1 MRTKIGTRL
10 LSLFLTAICVIGLIP
25 TSAFAASS
33 ENMPSEITLKKS
45 DYFLDTDGSKTYNS
59 PSFDKPLYLHIIN
72 MNVGGKTKVGFCAE
86 HGKQLGNTLIGKKW
100 GNPEPVTNSF
110 IKMMIGYYYCMTDAK
125 YMTDAYKAK
134 FGSQLWTDQ
143 NMIRYHNAWIQALCW
158 RALGQGAAIPS
169 DAEGQR
175 VAIAKELMYIAN
187 AKNGTSYSD
196 IYTDKYGT
204 TTFYEKGCKVIDNPD
219 CWPDVDVTLYHYI
232 GGNATSPD
240 GKKHYTND
248 NTQAI
253 MVATP
258 RGEPTIDDYQIVVK
272 KVDSSNPTKGL
283 PGATFSLTM
292 VGSDDPS
299 FPMTGVT
306 GQDGTYTFKPLKAGT
321 YQVTETEAPEG
332 YQIDNPGPYTVTL
345 PMNGQKTVTVTA
357 TDTPITTSSG
367 SIRKVDKDIPTM
379 GLAGATIRITGID
392 NNFKYEGQTVAGGA
406 LTDVPWDT
414 MPVGSYIAEEIGAPE
429 GYILPSPHEK
439 KEFYWDKKSD
449 VTLVFE
455 NDSKV
460 KVQLLKKDESN
471 NPLPGCLFT
480 VIKNGQTLFSAVTD
494 AAGTITV
501 PNVTEG
507 TYWFVEKDAPE
518 GYVVNSEPV
527 TAYVSAADIQG
538 NKTVTVEATNH
549 RKPGLEIVKI
559 DSVTKEP
566 VANCTF
572 DIRSIDG
579 TYHETLTTD
588 GAGRIFLENMTPG
601 SYEVKETAVP
611 KGYNLNP
618 EKQTVELTAGGT
630 FTLTFENVPKTDFTL
645 FKHDSNNHPIAGV
658 TFEISK
664 KGGQS
669 LGHFTT
675 DGQGKL
681 TVPNLE
687 PGIYVAVETDCP
699 DDYILDKTPH
709 EFQVNAGKT
718 EVGIDV
724 VNLKK
729 PEITVKKVDSIV
741 GGGVEGAKFEIFY
754 AGTGGTGS
762 PAGTYESLGTK
773 YTDANGIIHLDHLK
787 EGWYRFT
794 EVEAPEGYQLDEPST
809 QEIYLKGDDNAELTF
824 KDTPLSAIIVMKKDG
839 VNGKALPGA
848 TFQLRY
854 LDGTSGTG
862 GTVIGEKV
870 TDQNGV
876 CSWTGLKAGTYIVEE
891 VKPAPGYNIVEG
903 PKTVYISGKA
913 QDVITVSFDNSP
925 DGTLLIKK
933 VDAKN
938 PTKVLAGAKFRVQYT
953 NGTLL
958 GNDNGIFTTD
968 ENGQITIAG
977 LEPEKTII
985 VTEVEAPA
993 GYIIDGQAQ
1002 TIDIKSGKVVSITF
1016 KNAPKGELVIEKTDA
1031 ATGKLLPGAEF
1042 IIRKSDGTEVGAD
1055 GNIHNNLTIESGT
1068 LSSDSHFVTGG
1079 DGRIIIKG
1087 LTPGNYTITEVKAPD
1102 GYLIGKNASRTI
1114 QITAGDTQT
1123 ITFANPSTCSLL
1135 IKKVCS
1141 INTDKML
1148 EGAVFDVRYADG
1160 SVVGDSNGVYET
1172 GADGTILITGLEAN
1186 KAIIVTE
1193 TKAPNG
1199 FAIDTKPQTVTT
1211 IAGKVVQLTFANA
1224 PYGKLVIEKR
1234 DAETNNLLPGAEF
1247 RVTTAAGCEV
1257 GQNGVI
1263 GDTTLTSNGIFRTDA
1278 DGKITISNLRPGNY
1292 IITEI
1297 KAPDGYLI
1305 DDPTRNVTVTAGDT
1319 QTIVFKNHSTCSLLI
1334 KKVCTENPDKM
1345 LEGAVFDVRYAD
1357 GTVVGDSN
1365 GVFTTGADGTILITG
1380 LEANKAIVVTETKA
1394 PDGFAIDTTPQTIT
1408 TQAGK
1413 VVQLTFANAPYGK
1426 IIIEKRD
1433 SKTNELLPGAEF
1445 RVTTAAGCEVGQNG
1459 VIGDTNLTSN
1469 GIFTTGADGKIT
1481 ITNVRPGSYVI
1492 TEIKAPDG
1500 YLIDDPTRTITVTSG
1515 DTQTIV
1521 FKDTKP
1527 GGLIIEKRDS
1537 VTKEPLAGATF
1548 KVTTSDGRF
1557 VAQDGGA
1564 TSTNGLYTTDAN
1576 GQIHIVDLDP
1586 DTYVVT
1592 EVTAPDGYLM
1602 DAPSQTVKIEKNDTQ
1617 TLTFY
1622 DTPLGGLTIVKVD
1635 SESGKRLEGAKIEVA
1650 KLNGEIVGTY
1660 VTDKLGVIQLPD
1672 LDDGWYQLTEI
1683 KAPKGYLLDSTPQK
1697 VEVKKGETKTFEFE
1711 NTASAS
1717 MLIHKIDSVT
1727 KKGIQGV
1734 KFVVYD
1740 SSMTPI
1746 GEYESDDQGYV
1757 HLNKT
1762 LEDGKYYVREIVA
1775 AEGYI
1780 LDNKV
1785 KSFTV
1790 LAGDTAMIE
1799 WENTSELGQIQ
1810 VIKTSE
1816 GYSSVNGLPAGTP
1829 LSGAIFAVYDK
1840 QNNVVDKFQTNEN
1853 GIGSSKKLPLGIYTV
1868 KEVQAPANYGLNPTV
1883 FTADIEFA
1891 GQVVKL
1897 NVTDPVITA
1906 GVSIKKTGYAQ
1917 TMNNNVMR
1925 WTVSGVRNDSTTSL
1939 QSFYWR
1945 DTLPTD
1951 AVRLTRLVT
1960 GTYSTTQT
1968 YKVTFTTN
1976 LNSQWRTAYD
1986 NLSTAKNY
1994 TLDMSSAA
2002 LGLASNE
2009 YVTQFMLSFGI
2020 VPAGFHQLTNA
2031 TVDAQTL
2038 YALTNGYK
2046 FTNKADV
2053 GGLLGGNWVQS
2064 IARWTTSVYSHYV
2077 PAKPAAPKSP
2087 KLPRTGY

>member
-1 MRTKIGTRL
+1 MRQKIGTRL

-25 TSAFAASS
+25 TSAFAAPSGS
-33 ENMPSEITLKKS
+33 MPSEITLQKS

-59 PSFDKPLYLHIIN
+59 PSFGEPLYLHIIN
-72 MNVGGKTKVGFCAE
+72 MNVGGKTNVGFCAE

-125 YMTDAYKAK
+125 YQTDAYKEK
-134 FGSQLWTDQ
+134 WGGELWTDQ
-143 NMIRYHNAWIQALCW
+143 NLIRYHNAWIQALCW

-169 DAEGQR
+169 DAEGQK

-204 TTFYEKGCKVIDNPD
+204 TTFYQKGEKVLDNTD

-258 RGEPTIDDYQIVVK
+258 SIPTLGNYQITVK

-283 PGATFSLTM
+283 AGAEFSLEM
-292 VGSDDPS
+292 VGSDDPK

-306 GQDGTYTFKPLKAGT
+306 GQGGTLTFKDLKAGT
-321 YQVTETEAPEG
+321 YQVTETKAPED
-332 YQIDNPGPYTVTL
+332 YQIDNPGSYTVTL
-345 PMNGQKTVTVTA
+345 PTNGQNTVTVTA
-357 TDTPITTSSG
+357 TDTPITLASG
-367 SIRKVDKDIPTM
+367 SIRKVDKDRPTM

-392 NNFKYEGQTVAGGA
+392 NNFTYEGQTVEGGA

-414 MPVGSYIAEEIGAPE
+414 MPVGSYVAEEIGAPE

-439 KEFYWDKKSD
+439 KEFYWDKKNE
-449 VTLVFE
+449 VKLVFE

-480 VIKNGQTLFSAVTD
+480 VIKNGQTIFSAVTD

-501 PNVTEG
+501 PNVKEG

-579 TYHETLTTD
+579 TYHEALTTD

-709 EFQVNAGKT
+709 EFQVNAGVT
-718 EVGIDV
+718 NVGIDV

-794 EVEAPEGYQLDEPST
+794 EVEAPAGYQLDEPST

-854 LDGTSGTG
+854 LGGTSGTG
-862 GTVIGEKV
+862 GTAIGEKV

-977 LEPEKTII
+977 LEPKKTII
-985 VTEVEAPA
+985 VTEIEAPA

-1055 GNIHNNLTIESGT
+1055 GNIHNDLTIESGT

-1123 ITFANPSTCSLL
+1123 ITFANP
-1135 IKKVCS
+1135 
-1141 INTDKML
+1141 
-1148 EGAVFDVRYADG
+1148 
-1160 SVVGDSNGVYET
+1160 
-1172 GADGTILITGLEAN
+1172 
-1186 KAIIVTE
+1186 
-1193 TKAPNG
+1193 
-1199 FAIDTKPQTVTT
+1199 
-1211 IAGKVVQLTFANA
+1211 
-1224 PYGKLVIEKR
+1224 
-1234 DAETNNLLPGAEF
+1234 
-1247 RVTTAAGCEV
+1247 
-1257 GQNGVI
+1257 
-1263 GDTTLTSNGIFRTDA
+1263 
-1278 DGKITISNLRPGNY
+1278 
-1292 IITEI
+1292 
-1297 KAPDGYLI
+1297 
-1305 DDPTRNVTVTAGDT
+1305 
-1319 QTIVFKNHSTCSLLI
+1319 STCSLLI

-1481 ITNVRPGSYVI
+1481 ITNVRPGNYII

-1650 KLNGEIVGTY
+1650 KMNGEIVGTY

-1727 KKGIQGV
+1727 RKGIQGV

>member
-25 TSAFAASS
+25 TSAFAAPSGS
-33 ENMPSEITLKKS
+33 MPSEITLQKS

-59 PSFDKPLYLHIIN
+59 PSFGEPLYLHIIN
-72 MNVGGKTKVGFCAE
+72 MNVGGETKIGFCAE

-125 YMTDAYKAK
+125 YQTDAYKEK
-134 FGSQLWTDQ
+134 WGGELWTDQ
-143 NMIRYHNAWIQALCW
+143 NLIRYHNAWIQALCW

-169 DAEGQR
+169 DAEGQK

-204 TTFYEKGCKVIDNPD
+204 TTFYQKGEKVLDNTD
-219 CWPDVDVTLYHYI
+219 CWPDVDVTLYRYI

-248 NTQAI
+248 NTQAV

-258 RGEPTIDDYQIVVK
+258 KKEPTGDTYRIIVK

-283 PGATFSLTM
+283 AGATFSLEM
-292 VGSDDPS
+292 VGSDGPS
-299 FPMTGVT
+299 FPKTGVT
-306 GQDGTYTFKPLKAGT
+306 GQDGTYIFDRLEAGT
-321 YQVTETEAPEG
+321 YKVTETEAPEG
-332 YQIDNPGPYTVTL
+332 YQIDNPGPYAVTL
-345 PMNGQKTVTVTA
+345 PTNGQNTVTVTA
-357 TDTPITTSSG
+357 LDTPITLASG
-367 SIRKVDKDIPTM
+367 SIRKVDKDRPTM

-392 NNFKYEGQTVAGGA
+392 NNFTYEGQTVEGGA

-414 MPVGSYIAEEIGAPE
+414 MPVGSYVAEEIGAPE

-439 KEFYWDKKSD
+439 KEFYWDKKNE
-449 VTLVFE
+449 VKLVFE

-559 DSVTKEP
+559 DSVTKKP

-709 EFQVNAGKT
+709 EFQVNAGVT
-718 EVGIDV
+718 NVGIDV

-794 EVEAPEGYQLDEPST
+794 EVEAPAGYQLDEPST

-854 LDGTSGTG
+854 LGGTSGTG

-985 VTEVEAPA
+985 VTEIEAPA

-1055 GNIHNNLTIESGT
+1055 GNIHNDLTIESGT

-1087 LTPGNYTITEVKAPD
+1087 LTPGNYIITEVKAPD

-1123 ITFANPSTCSLL
+1123 ITFANP
-1135 IKKVCS
+1135 
-1141 INTDKML
+1141 
-1148 EGAVFDVRYADG
+1148 
-1160 SVVGDSNGVYET
+1160 
-1172 GADGTILITGLEAN
+1172 
-1186 KAIIVTE
+1186 
-1193 TKAPNG
+1193 
-1199 FAIDTKPQTVTT
+1199 
-1211 IAGKVVQLTFANA
+1211 
-1224 PYGKLVIEKR
+1224 
-1234 DAETNNLLPGAEF
+1234 
-1247 RVTTAAGCEV
+1247 
-1257 GQNGVI
+1257 
-1263 GDTTLTSNGIFRTDA
+1263 
-1278 DGKITISNLRPGNY
+1278 
-1292 IITEI
+1292 
-1297 KAPDGYLI
+1297 
-1305 DDPTRNVTVTAGDT
+1305 
-1319 QTIVFKNHSTCSLLI
+1319 STCSLLI

-1481 ITNVRPGSYVI
+1481 ITNVRPGNYII

-1650 KLNGEIVGTY
+1650 KMNGEIVGTY

-1727 KKGIQGV
+1727 RKGIQGV

-1853 GIGSSKKLPLGIYTV
+1853 GIASSKKLPLGIYTV

>member
-392 NNFKYEGQTVAGGA
+392 NNFTYEGQTVEGGA

-414 MPVGSYIAEEIGAPE
+414 MPVGSYVAEEIGAPE

-439 KEFYWDKKSD
+439 KEFYWDKKNE
-449 VTLVFE
+449 VKLVFE

-559 DSVTKEP
+559 NSVTKEP

-709 EFQVNAGKT
+709 EFQVNAGVT
-718 EVGIDV
+718 NVGIDV

-794 EVEAPEGYQLDEPST
+794 EVEAPAGYQLDEPST

-854 LDGTSGTG
+854 LGGTSGTG

-876 CSWTGLKAGTYIVEE
+876 CSWTSLKAGTYIVEE

-933 VDAKN
+933 VDAKH

-985 VTEVEAPA
+985 VTEIEAPA

-1055 GNIHNNLTIESGT
+1055 GNIHNDLTIESGT

-1123 ITFANPSTCSLL
+1123 ITFANP
-1135 IKKVCS
+1135 
-1141 INTDKML
+1141 
-1148 EGAVFDVRYADG
+1148 
-1160 SVVGDSNGVYET
+1160 
-1172 GADGTILITGLEAN
+1172 
-1186 KAIIVTE
+1186 
-1193 TKAPNG
+1193 
-1199 FAIDTKPQTVTT
+1199 
-1211 IAGKVVQLTFANA
+1211 
-1224 PYGKLVIEKR
+1224 
-1234 DAETNNLLPGAEF
+1234 
-1247 RVTTAAGCEV
+1247 
-1257 GQNGVI
+1257 
-1263 GDTTLTSNGIFRTDA
+1263 
-1278 DGKITISNLRPGNY
+1278 
-1292 IITEI
+1292 
-1297 KAPDGYLI
+1297 
-1305 DDPTRNVTVTAGDT
+1305 
-1319 QTIVFKNHSTCSLLI
+1319 STCSLLI

-1481 ITNVRPGSYVI
+1481 ITNVRPGNYVI

-1650 KLNGEIVGTY
+1650 KMNGEIVGTY

-1727 KKGIQGV
+1727 RKGIQGV

>member
-25 TSAFAASS
+25 TSAFAAPSGS
-33 ENMPSEITLKKS
+33 MPSEITLQKS

-59 PSFDKPLYLHIIN
+59 PSFGEPLYLHIIN
-72 MNVGGKTKVGFCAE
+72 MNVGGKTQVGFCAE

-125 YMTDAYKAK
+125 YQTDAYKEK
-134 FGSQLWTDQ
+134 WGGELWTDQ
-143 NMIRYHNAWIQALCW
+143 NLIRYHNAWIQALCW

-169 DAEGQR
+169 DAEGQK

-204 TTFYEKGCKVIDNPD
+204 TTFYQKGEKVLDNTD
-219 CWPDVDVTLYHYI
+219 CWPDVDVTLYRYI

-248 NTQAI
+248 NTQAV

-258 RGEPTIDDYQIVVK
+258 KKEPTGDTYRIIVK

-283 PGATFSLTM
+283 AGATFSLEM
-292 VGSDDPS
+292 VGSDGPS
-299 FPMTGVT
+299 FPKTGVT
-306 GQDGTYTFKPLKAGT
+306 GQDGTYIFDRLEAGT
-321 YQVTETEAPEG
+321 YKVTETEAPEG
-332 YQIDNPGPYTVTL
+332 YQIDNPGPYAVTL
-345 PMNGQKTVTVTA
+345 PTNGQNTVTVTA
-357 TDTPITTSSG
+357 LDTPITLASG
-367 SIRKVDKDIPTM
+367 SIRKVDKDRPTM

-392 NNFKYEGQTVAGGA
+392 NNFTYEGQTVEGGA

-414 MPVGSYIAEEIGAPE
+414 MPVGSYVAEEIGAPE

-439 KEFYWDKKSD
+439 KEFYWDKKNE
-449 VTLVFE
+449 VKLVFE

-579 TYHETLTTD
+579 TYHEALTTD

-709 EFQVNAGKT
+709 EFQVNAGVT
-718 EVGIDV
+718 NVGIDV

-741 GGGVEGAKFEIFY
+741 GGGVVGAKFEIFY

-794 EVEAPEGYQLDEPST
+794 EVEAPAGYQLDEPST

-854 LDGTSGTG
+854 LGGTSGTG
-862 GTVIGEKV
+862 GTAIGEKV

-933 VDAKN
+933 VDAKH

-985 VTEVEAPA
+985 VTEIEAPA

-1031 ATGKLLPGAEF
+1031 ATGKLLSGAEF

-1055 GNIHNNLTIESGT
+1055 GNIHNDLTIESGT

-1123 ITFANPSTCSLL
+1123 ITFANP
-1135 IKKVCS
+1135 
-1141 INTDKML
+1141 
-1148 EGAVFDVRYADG
+1148 
-1160 SVVGDSNGVYET
+1160 
-1172 GADGTILITGLEAN
+1172 
-1186 KAIIVTE
+1186 
-1193 TKAPNG
+1193 
-1199 FAIDTKPQTVTT
+1199 
-1211 IAGKVVQLTFANA
+1211 
-1224 PYGKLVIEKR
+1224 
-1234 DAETNNLLPGAEF
+1234 
-1247 RVTTAAGCEV
+1247 
-1257 GQNGVI
+1257 
-1263 GDTTLTSNGIFRTDA
+1263 
-1278 DGKITISNLRPGNY
+1278 
-1292 IITEI
+1292 
-1297 KAPDGYLI
+1297 
-1305 DDPTRNVTVTAGDT
+1305 
-1319 QTIVFKNHSTCSLLI
+1319 STCSLLI

-1481 ITNVRPGSYVI
+1481 ITNVRPGNYVI

-1650 KLNGEIVGTY
+1650 KMNGEIVGTY

-1727 KKGIQGV
+1727 RKGIQGV

-2064 IARWTTSVYSHYV
+2064 IARWTTSIYSHYV

-2087 KLPRTGY
+2087 TLPRTGY

>member
-25 TSAFAASS
+25 TSAFAAPSGS
-33 ENMPSEITLKKS
+33 MPSEITLQKS

-59 PSFDKPLYLHIIN
+59 PSFGEPLYLHIIN
-72 MNVGGKTKVGFCAE
+72 MNVGGKTNVGFCAE

-125 YMTDAYKAK
+125 YQTDAYKEK
-134 FGSQLWTDQ
+134 WGGELWTDQ
-143 NMIRYHNAWIQALCW
+143 NLIRYHNAWIQALCW

-169 DAEGQR
+169 DAEGQK

-204 TTFYEKGCKVIDNPD
+204 TTFYQKGEKVLDNTD

-232 GGNATSPD
+232 GGDATSPD

-258 RGEPTIDDYQIVVK
+258 KKSDIPSDKYQIVVK

-283 PGATFSLTM
+283 AGATFSLEM
-292 VGSDDPS
+292 VGSDDPK

-306 GQDGTYTFKPLKAGT
+306 GQDGTYTFKNLKAGT

-332 YQIDNPGPYTVTL
+332 YQIDNPGPYAVTL
-345 PMNGQKTVTVTA
+345 PTNGQKTVTVTA
-357 TDTPITTSSG
+357 LDTPITLASG
-367 SIRKVDKDIPTM
+367 SIRKVDKDRPTM

-392 NNFKYEGQTVAGGA
+392 NNFTYEGQTVEGGA

-414 MPVGSYIAEEIGAPE
+414 MPVGSYVAEEIGAPE

-439 KEFYWDKKSD
+439 KEFYWDKKNE
-449 VTLVFE
+449 VKLVFE

-559 DSVTKEP
+559 DSVTKKP

-709 EFQVNAGKT
+709 EFQVNAGVT
-718 EVGIDV
+718 NVGIDV

-794 EVEAPEGYQLDEPST
+794 EVEAPAGYQLDEPST

-854 LDGTSGTG
+854 LGGTSGTG

-933 VDAKN
+933 VDAKH

-977 LEPEKTII
+977 LEPKKTII
-985 VTEVEAPA
+985 VTEIEAPA

-1055 GNIHNNLTIESGT
+1055 GNIHNDLTIESGT

-1087 LTPGNYTITEVKAPD
+1087 LTPGHYTITEVKAPD

-1123 ITFANPSTCSLL
+1123 ITFANP
-1135 IKKVCS
+1135 
-1141 INTDKML
+1141 
-1148 EGAVFDVRYADG
+1148 
-1160 SVVGDSNGVYET
+1160 
-1172 GADGTILITGLEAN
+1172 
-1186 KAIIVTE
+1186 
-1193 TKAPNG
+1193 
-1199 FAIDTKPQTVTT
+1199 
-1211 IAGKVVQLTFANA
+1211 
-1224 PYGKLVIEKR
+1224 
-1234 DAETNNLLPGAEF
+1234 
-1247 RVTTAAGCEV
+1247 
-1257 GQNGVI
+1257 
-1263 GDTTLTSNGIFRTDA
+1263 
-1278 DGKITISNLRPGNY
+1278 
-1292 IITEI
+1292 
-1297 KAPDGYLI
+1297 
-1305 DDPTRNVTVTAGDT
+1305 
-1319 QTIVFKNHSTCSLLI
+1319 STCSLLI

-1650 KLNGEIVGTY
+1650 KMNGEIVGTY

-1727 KKGIQGV
+1727 RKGIQGV

-1740 SSMTPI
+1740 SSMSPI

-2077 PAKPAAPKSP
+2077 PAKPAAPK
-2087 KLPRTGY
+2087 LPRTGY

>member
-25 TSAFAASS
+25 TSAFAAPSGS
-33 ENMPSEITLKKS
+33 MPSEITLQKS

-59 PSFDKPLYLHIIN
+59 PSFGEPLYLHIIN
-72 MNVGGKTKVGFCAE
+72 MNVGGETKVGFCAE

-100 GNPEPVTNSF
+100 ANPEPVTNSF

-125 YMTDAYKAK
+125 YQTDAYKEKWGGA
-134 FGSQLWTDQ
+134 LWTDQ
-143 NMIRYHNAWIQALCW
+143 NLIRYHNAWIQALCW

-169 DAEGQR
+169 DAEGQK

-204 TTFYEKGCKVIDNPD
+204 TTFYQKGEKVLDNTD

-248 NTQAI
+248 NTQAV

-258 RGEPTIDDYQIVVK
+258 KPPTAEDYQIVVK

-283 PGATFSLTM
+283 AGAAFSLEM
-292 VGSDDPS
+292 VGSDDPM

-306 GQDGTYTFKPLKAGT
+306 GQDGTYTFKKLKAGT
-321 YQVTETEAPEG
+321 YQVTETKAPEG

-345 PMNGQKTVTVTA
+345 PTNGQKTVTVTA
-357 TDTPITTSSG
+357 LDTPITLASG
-367 SIRKVDKDIPTM
+367 SIRKVDKDRPTM

-392 NNFKYEGQTVAGGA
+392 NNFTYEGQTVEGGA

-414 MPVGSYIAEEIGAPE
+414 MPVGSYVAEEIGAPE

-439 KEFYWDKKSD
+439 KEFYWDKKNE
-449 VTLVFE
+449 VKLVFE

-588 GAGRIFLENMTPG
+588 GTGRIFLENMTPG

-611 KGYNLNP
+611 QGYNLNP

-709 EFQVNAGKT
+709 EFQVNAGVT
-718 EVGIDV
+718 NVGIDV

-741 GGGVEGAKFEIFY
+741 GGGVKDAKFEIFY

-794 EVEAPEGYQLDEPST
+794 EVEAPAGYQLDEPST

-854 LDGTSGTG
+854 LGGTSGTG

-876 CSWTGLKAGTYIVEE
+876 CSWTSLKAGTYIVEE

-933 VDAKN
+933 VDAKH

-985 VTEVEAPA
+985 VTEIEAPA

-1031 ATGKLLPGAEF
+1031 ATGKLLSGAEF

-1055 GNIHNNLTIESGT
+1055 GNIHNDLTIESGT

-1123 ITFANPSTCSLL
+1123 ITFANP
-1135 IKKVCS
+1135 
-1141 INTDKML
+1141 
-1148 EGAVFDVRYADG
+1148 
-1160 SVVGDSNGVYET
+1160 
-1172 GADGTILITGLEAN
+1172 
-1186 KAIIVTE
+1186 
-1193 TKAPNG
+1193 
-1199 FAIDTKPQTVTT
+1199 
-1211 IAGKVVQLTFANA
+1211 
-1224 PYGKLVIEKR
+1224 
-1234 DAETNNLLPGAEF
+1234 
-1247 RVTTAAGCEV
+1247 
-1257 GQNGVI
+1257 
-1263 GDTTLTSNGIFRTDA
+1263 
-1278 DGKITISNLRPGNY
+1278 
-1292 IITEI
+1292 
-1297 KAPDGYLI
+1297 
-1305 DDPTRNVTVTAGDT
+1305 
-1319 QTIVFKNHSTCSLLI
+1319 STCSLLI

-1481 ITNVRPGSYVI
+1481 ITNVRPGNYVI

-1650 KLNGEIVGTY
+1650 KMNGEIVGTY

-1727 KKGIQGV
+1727 RKGIQGV

-2064 IARWTTSVYSHYV
+2064 IARWTTSIYSHYV

>member
-25 TSAFAASS
+25 TSAFAAPSGS
-33 ENMPSEITLKKS
+33 MPSEITLQKS

-59 PSFDKPLYLHIIN
+59 PSFGEPLYLHIIN
-72 MNVGGKTKVGFCAE
+72 MNVGGETKVGFCAE

-100 GNPEPVTNSF
+100 ANPEPVTNSF

-125 YMTDAYKAK
+125 YQTDAYKEKWGGA
-134 FGSQLWTDQ
+134 LWTDQ
-143 NMIRYHNAWIQALCW
+143 NLIRYHNAWIQALCW

-169 DAEGQR
+169 DAEGQK

-204 TTFYEKGCKVIDNPD
+204 TTFYQKGEKVLDNTD

-248 NTQAI
+248 NTQAV

-258 RGEPTIDDYQIVVK
+258 KPPTAEDYQIVVK

-283 PGATFSLTM
+283 AGAAFSLEM
-292 VGSDDPS
+292 VGSDDPM

-306 GQDGTYTFKPLKAGT
+306 GQDGTYTFKKLKAGT
-321 YQVTETEAPEG
+321 YQVTETKAPED

-345 PMNGQKTVTVTA
+345 PTNGQNTVTVTA
-357 TDTPITTSSG
+357 TDTPITLASG
-367 SIRKVDKDIPTM
+367 SIRKVDKDRPTM

-392 NNFKYEGQTVAGGA
+392 NNFTYEGQTVEGGA

-414 MPVGSYIAEEIGAPE
+414 MPVGSYVAEEIGAPE

-439 KEFYWDKKSD
+439 KEFYWDKKNE
-449 VTLVFE
+449 VKLVFE

-709 EFQVNAGKT
+709 EFQVNAGVT
-718 EVGIDV
+718 NVGIDV

-854 LDGTSGTG
+854 LGGTSGTG

-985 VTEVEAPA
+985 VTEIEAPA

-1031 ATGKLLPGAEF
+1031 ATGKLLSGAEF

-1055 GNIHNNLTIESGT
+1055 GNIHNDLTIESGT

-1123 ITFANPSTCSLL
+1123 ITFANP
-1135 IKKVCS
+1135 
-1141 INTDKML
+1141 
-1148 EGAVFDVRYADG
+1148 
-1160 SVVGDSNGVYET
+1160 
-1172 GADGTILITGLEAN
+1172 
-1186 KAIIVTE
+1186 
-1193 TKAPNG
+1193 
-1199 FAIDTKPQTVTT
+1199 
-1211 IAGKVVQLTFANA
+1211 
-1224 PYGKLVIEKR
+1224 
-1234 DAETNNLLPGAEF
+1234 
-1247 RVTTAAGCEV
+1247 
-1257 GQNGVI
+1257 
-1263 GDTTLTSNGIFRTDA
+1263 
-1278 DGKITISNLRPGNY
+1278 
-1292 IITEI
+1292 
-1297 KAPDGYLI
+1297 
-1305 DDPTRNVTVTAGDT
+1305 
-1319 QTIVFKNHSTCSLLI
+1319 STCSLLI

-1481 ITNVRPGSYVI
+1481 ITNVRPGSYII

-1650 KLNGEIVGTY
+1650 KMNGEIVGTY

-1727 KKGIQGV
+1727 RKGIQGV

>member
-1 MRTKIGTRL
+1 MRQKIGTRL

-25 TSAFAASS
+25 TSAFAAPSGS
-33 ENMPSEITLKKS
+33 MPSEITLQKS

-59 PSFDKPLYLHIIN
+59 PSFGEPLYLHIIN

-125 YMTDAYKAK
+125 YQTDAYKEK
-134 FGSQLWTDQ
+134 WGGELWTDQ
-143 NMIRYHNAWIQALCW
+143 NLIRYHNAWIQALCW

-169 DAEGQR
+169 DAEGQKA
-175 VAIAKELMYIAN
+175 AIAKELMYIAN

-204 TTFYEKGCKVIDNPD
+204 TTFYQKGEKVLDNTD

-258 RGEPTIDDYQIVVK
+258 SIPTAESYQIVVK

-283 PGATFSLTM
+283 SGATFSLTM
-292 VGSDDPS
+292 VGSTKTL
-299 FPMTGVT
+299 TGVT
-306 GQDGTYTFKPLKAGT
+306 GQDGTYTFKNLKAGT

-332 YQIDNPGPYTVTL
+332 YQIDNPGPYAVTL
-345 PMNGQKTVTVTA
+345 PTNGQKTVTVTA
-357 TDTPITTSSG
+357 TDTPITLASG
-367 SIRKVDKDIPTM
+367 SIRKVDKDRPTM

-392 NNFKYEGQTVAGGA
+392 NNFTYEGQTVEGGA

-414 MPVGSYIAEEIGAPE
+414 MPVGSYVAEEIGAPE

-439 KEFYWDKKSD
+439 KEFYWDKKNE
-449 VTLVFE
+449 VKLVFE

-559 DSVTKEP
+559 NSVTKEP

-709 EFQVNAGKT
+709 EFQVNAGVT
-718 EVGIDV
+718 NVGIDV

-794 EVEAPEGYQLDEPST
+794 EVEAPAGYQLDEPST

-854 LDGTSGTG
+854 LGGTSGTG

-933 VDAKN
+933 VDAKH

-985 VTEVEAPA
+985 VTEIEAPA

-1031 ATGKLLPGAEF
+1031 ATGKLLSGAEF

-1055 GNIHNNLTIESGT
+1055 GNIHNDLTIESGT

-1123 ITFANPSTCSLL
+1123 ITFANP
-1135 IKKVCS
+1135 
-1141 INTDKML
+1141 
-1148 EGAVFDVRYADG
+1148 
-1160 SVVGDSNGVYET
+1160 
-1172 GADGTILITGLEAN
+1172 
-1186 KAIIVTE
+1186 
-1193 TKAPNG
+1193 
-1199 FAIDTKPQTVTT
+1199 
-1211 IAGKVVQLTFANA
+1211 
-1224 PYGKLVIEKR
+1224 
-1234 DAETNNLLPGAEF
+1234 
-1247 RVTTAAGCEV
+1247 
-1257 GQNGVI
+1257 
-1263 GDTTLTSNGIFRTDA
+1263 
-1278 DGKITISNLRPGNY
+1278 
-1292 IITEI
+1292 
-1297 KAPDGYLI
+1297 
-1305 DDPTRNVTVTAGDT
+1305 
-1319 QTIVFKNHSTCSLLI
+1319 STCSLLI

-1481 ITNVRPGSYVI
+1481 ITNVRPGNYVI

-1650 KLNGEIVGTY
+1650 KMNGEIVGTY

-1727 KKGIQGV
+1727 RKGIQGV

>member
-25 TSAFAASS
+25 TSAFAAPSGS
-33 ENMPSEITLKKS
+33 MPSEITLQKS
-45 DYFLDTDGSKTYNS
+45 DYFLDTAGSKTYNS
-59 PSFDKPLYLHIIN
+59 PSFGEPLYLHIIN

-125 YMTDAYKAK
+125 YQTDAYKEK
-134 FGSQLWTDQ
+134 WGGELWTDQ
-143 NMIRYHNAWIQALCW
+143 NLIRYHNAWIQALCW

-169 DAEGQR
+169 DAEGQK

-204 TTFYEKGCKVIDNPD
+204 TTFYQKGEKVLDNTD

-240 GKKHYTND
+240 GKKHYTNE

-258 RGEPTIDDYQIVVK
+258 KEPTSEEYQIVVK

-283 PGATFSLTM
+283 AGAEFSLEM
-292 VGSDDPS
+292 VGSDDPK

-306 GQDGTYTFKPLKAGT
+306 GQNGTYTFRGLKAGT
-321 YQVTETEAPEG
+321 YKVTETEAPED

-345 PMNGQKTVTVTA
+345 PTNGQKTVTVTA
-357 TDTPITTSSG
+357 LDTPITLASG
-367 SIRKVDKDIPTM
+367 SIRKVDKDRPTM

-392 NNFKYEGQTVAGGA
+392 NNFTYEGQTVEGGA

-414 MPVGSYIAEEIGAPE
+414 MPVGSYVAEEIGAPE

-439 KEFYWDKKSD
+439 KEFYWDKKNE
-449 VTLVFE
+449 VKLVFE

-559 DSVTKEP
+559 DSVTKKP

-709 EFQVNAGKT
+709 EFQVNAGVT
-718 EVGIDV
+718 NVGIDV

-854 LDGTSGTG
+854 LGGTSGTG

-933 VDAKN
+933 VDAKH

-985 VTEVEAPA
+985 VTEIEAPA

-1055 GNIHNNLTIESGT
+1055 GNIHNDLTIESGT

-1123 ITFANPSTCSLL
+1123 ITFANP
-1135 IKKVCS
+1135 
-1141 INTDKML
+1141 
-1148 EGAVFDVRYADG
+1148 
-1160 SVVGDSNGVYET
+1160 
-1172 GADGTILITGLEAN
+1172 
-1186 KAIIVTE
+1186 
-1193 TKAPNG
+1193 
-1199 FAIDTKPQTVTT
+1199 
-1211 IAGKVVQLTFANA
+1211 
-1224 PYGKLVIEKR
+1224 
-1234 DAETNNLLPGAEF
+1234 
-1247 RVTTAAGCEV
+1247 
-1257 GQNGVI
+1257 
-1263 GDTTLTSNGIFRTDA
+1263 
-1278 DGKITISNLRPGNY
+1278 
-1292 IITEI
+1292 
-1297 KAPDGYLI
+1297 
-1305 DDPTRNVTVTAGDT
+1305 
-1319 QTIVFKNHSTCSLLI
+1319 STCSLLI

-1481 ITNVRPGSYVI
+1481 ITNVRPGSYII

-1650 KLNGEIVGTY
+1650 KMNGEIVGTY

-1727 KKGIQGV
+1727 RKGIQGV

-2064 IARWTTSVYSHYV
+2064 IARWTTSIYSHYV

-2087 KLPRTGY
+2087 TLPRTGY

>member
-518 GYVVNSEPV
+518 GYVINSEPV

-579 TYHETLTTD
+579 TYHEALTTD

-709 EFQVNAGKT
+709 EFQVNAGVT
-718 EVGIDV
+718 NVGIDV

-794 EVEAPEGYQLDEPST
+794 EVEAPAGYQLDEPST

-854 LDGTSGTG
+854 LGGTSGTG

-876 CSWTGLKAGTYIVEE
+876 CSWTSLKAGTYIVEE

-933 VDAKN
+933 VDAKH

-985 VTEVEAPA
+985 VTEIEAPA

-1055 GNIHNNLTIESGT
+1055 GNIHNDLTIESGT

-1123 ITFANPSTCSLL
+1123 ITFANP
-1135 IKKVCS
+1135 
-1141 INTDKML
+1141 
-1148 EGAVFDVRYADG
+1148 
-1160 SVVGDSNGVYET
+1160 
-1172 GADGTILITGLEAN
+1172 
-1186 KAIIVTE
+1186 
-1193 TKAPNG
+1193 
-1199 FAIDTKPQTVTT
+1199 
-1211 IAGKVVQLTFANA
+1211 
-1224 PYGKLVIEKR
+1224 
-1234 DAETNNLLPGAEF
+1234 
-1247 RVTTAAGCEV
+1247 
-1257 GQNGVI
+1257 
-1263 GDTTLTSNGIFRTDA
+1263 
-1278 DGKITISNLRPGNY
+1278 
-1292 IITEI
+1292 
-1297 KAPDGYLI
+1297 
-1305 DDPTRNVTVTAGDT
+1305 
-1319 QTIVFKNHSTCSLLI
+1319 STCSLLI

-1481 ITNVRPGSYVI
+1481 ITNVRPGNYVI

-1650 KLNGEIVGTY
+1650 KMNGEIVGTY

-2064 IARWTTSVYSHYV
+2064 IARWTTSIYSHYV

-2087 KLPRTGY
+2087 TLPRTGY

>member
-1 MRTKIGTRL
+1 
-10 LSLFLTAICVIGLIP
+10 
-25 TSAFAASS
+25 
-33 ENMPSEITLKKS
+33 MPSEITLQKS
-45 DYFLDTDGSKTYNS
+45 DYFLDTDGSKTYSS
-59 PSFDKPLYLHIIN
+59 PSFGEPLYLHIIN

-125 YMTDAYKAK
+125 YQTDAYKEK
-134 FGSQLWTDQ
+134 WGGELWTDQ
-143 NMIRYHNAWIQALCW
+143 NLIRYHNAWIQALCW

-169 DAEGQR
+169 DAEGQKA
-175 VAIAKELMYIAN
+175 AIAKELMYIAN

-204 TTFYEKGCKVIDNPD
+204 TTFYQKGEKVLDNTD

-258 RGEPTIDDYQIVVK
+258 SIPTAESYQIVVK

-283 PGATFSLTM
+283 SGATFSLTM
-292 VGSDDPS
+292 VGSTKTL
-299 FPMTGVT
+299 TGVT
-306 GQDGTYTFKPLKAGT
+306 GQDGTYTFKNLKAGT

-332 YQIDNPGPYTVTL
+332 YQIDNPGPYAVTL
-345 PMNGQKTVTVTA
+345 PTNGQKTVTVTA
-357 TDTPITTSSG
+357 LDTPITLASG
-367 SIRKVDKDIPTM
+367 SIRKVDKDRPTM

-392 NNFKYEGQTVAGGA
+392 NNFTYEGQTVEGGA

-414 MPVGSYIAEEIGAPE
+414 MPVGSYVAEEIGAPE

-439 KEFYWDKKSD
+439 KEFYWDKKNE
-449 VTLVFE
+449 VKLVFE

-709 EFQVNAGKT
+709 EFQVNAGVT
-718 EVGIDV
+718 NVGIDV

-794 EVEAPEGYQLDEPST
+794 EVEAPAGYQLDEPST

-854 LDGTSGTG
+854 LGGTSGTG

-933 VDAKN
+933 VDAKH

-977 LEPEKTII
+977 LEPKKTII
-985 VTEVEAPA
+985 VTEIEAPA

-1055 GNIHNNLTIESGT
+1055 GNIHNDLTIESGT

-1087 LTPGNYTITEVKAPD
+1087 LTPGHYTITEVKAPD

-1123 ITFANPSTCSLL
+1123 ITFANP
-1135 IKKVCS
+1135 
-1141 INTDKML
+1141 
-1148 EGAVFDVRYADG
+1148 
-1160 SVVGDSNGVYET
+1160 
-1172 GADGTILITGLEAN
+1172 
-1186 KAIIVTE
+1186 
-1193 TKAPNG
+1193 
-1199 FAIDTKPQTVTT
+1199 
-1211 IAGKVVQLTFANA
+1211 
-1224 PYGKLVIEKR
+1224 
-1234 DAETNNLLPGAEF
+1234 
-1247 RVTTAAGCEV
+1247 
-1257 GQNGVI
+1257 
-1263 GDTTLTSNGIFRTDA
+1263 
-1278 DGKITISNLRPGNY
+1278 
-1292 IITEI
+1292 
-1297 KAPDGYLI
+1297 
-1305 DDPTRNVTVTAGDT
+1305 
-1319 QTIVFKNHSTCSLLI
+1319 STCSLLI

-1481 ITNVRPGSYVI
+1481 ITNVRPGNYVI

-1650 KLNGEIVGTY
+1650 KMNGEIVGTY

-1727 KKGIQGV
+1727 RKGIQGV

-1775 AEGYI
+1775 ADGYI

>member
-25 TSAFAASS
+25 TSAFAAPSGS
-33 ENMPSEITLKKS
+33 MPSEITLQKS

-59 PSFDKPLYLHIIN
+59 PSFGEPLYLHIIN
-72 MNVGGKTKVGFCAE
+72 MNVGGETKVGFCAE

-125 YMTDAYKAK
+125 YQTDAYKEK
-134 FGSQLWTDQ
+134 WGGELWTDQ
-143 NMIRYHNAWIQALCW
+143 NLIRYHNAWIQALCW

-169 DAEGQR
+169 DAEGQK

-204 TTFYEKGCKVIDNPD
+204 TTFYQKGEKVLDNTD
-219 CWPDVDVTLYHYI
+219 CWPDVDVTLYRYI

-248 NTQAI
+248 NTQAV

-258 RGEPTIDDYQIVVK
+258 KPPTAEDYQIVVK

-283 PGATFSLTM
+283 AGAAFSLEM
-292 VGSDDPS
+292 VGSDDPM

-306 GQDGTYTFKPLKAGT
+306 GQDGTYTFKKLKAGT
-321 YQVTETEAPEG
+321 YQVTETKAPDG

-345 PMNGQKTVTVTA
+345 PTNGQKTVTVTA
-357 TDTPITTSSG
+357 LDTPITLASG
-367 SIRKVDKDIPTM
+367 SIRKVDKDRPTM

-392 NNFKYEGQTVAGGA
+392 NNFTYEGQTVDGGA

-414 MPVGSYIAEEIGAPE
+414 MPVGSYVAEEIGAPE

-439 KEFYWDKKSD
+439 KEFYWDKKNE
-449 VTLVFE
+449 VKLVFE

-559 DSVTKEP
+559 NSVTKEP

-709 EFQVNAGKT
+709 EFQVNAGVT
-718 EVGIDV
+718 NVGIDV

-794 EVEAPEGYQLDEPST
+794 EVEAPAGYQLDEPST

-854 LDGTSGTG
+854 LGGTSGTG

-876 CSWTGLKAGTYIVEE
+876 CSWTSLKAGTYIVEE

-933 VDAKN
+933 VDAKH

-985 VTEVEAPA
+985 VTEIEAPA

-1031 ATGKLLPGAEF
+1031 ATGKLLSGAEF

-1055 GNIHNNLTIESGT
+1055 GNIHNDLTIESGT

-1123 ITFANPSTCSLL
+1123 ITFANP
-1135 IKKVCS
+1135 
-1141 INTDKML
+1141 
-1148 EGAVFDVRYADG
+1148 
-1160 SVVGDSNGVYET
+1160 
-1172 GADGTILITGLEAN
+1172 
-1186 KAIIVTE
+1186 
-1193 TKAPNG
+1193 
-1199 FAIDTKPQTVTT
+1199 
-1211 IAGKVVQLTFANA
+1211 
-1224 PYGKLVIEKR
+1224 
-1234 DAETNNLLPGAEF
+1234 
-1247 RVTTAAGCEV
+1247 
-1257 GQNGVI
+1257 
-1263 GDTTLTSNGIFRTDA
+1263 
-1278 DGKITISNLRPGNY
+1278 
-1292 IITEI
+1292 
-1297 KAPDGYLI
+1297 
-1305 DDPTRNVTVTAGDT
+1305 
-1319 QTIVFKNHSTCSLLI
+1319 STCSLLI

-1481 ITNVRPGSYVI
+1481 ITNVRPGNYVI

-1650 KLNGEIVGTY
+1650 KMNGEIVGTY

-1727 KKGIQGV
+1727 RKGIQGV

>member
-1 MRTKIGTRL
+1 VRQKIGTRL

-25 TSAFAASS
+25 TSAFAAPSGS
-33 ENMPSEITLKKS
+33 MPSEITLQKS

-59 PSFDKPLYLHIIN
+59 PSFGEPLYLHIIN
-72 MNVGGKTKVGFCAE
+72 MNVGGKTKIGFCAE

-125 YMTDAYKAK
+125 YQTDAYKEK
-134 FGSQLWTDQ
+134 WGGELWTDQ
-143 NMIRYHNAWIQALCW
+143 NLIRYHNAWIQALCW

-169 DAEGQR
+169 DAEGQK

-204 TTFYEKGCKVIDNPD
+204 TTFYQKGEKVLDNTD

-258 RGEPTIDDYQIVVK
+258 SIPTAESYQIVVK

-283 PGATFSLTM
+283 SGATFSLTM
-292 VGSDDPS
+292 VGSTKTL
-299 FPMTGVT
+299 TGVT
-306 GQDGTYTFKPLKAGT
+306 GQDGTYTFKNLKAGT
-321 YQVTETEAPEG
+321 YQVTETKAPDG

-345 PMNGQKTVTVTA
+345 PTNGQKTVTVTA
-357 TDTPITTSSG
+357 LDTPITLASG
-367 SIRKVDKDIPTM
+367 SIRKVDKDRPTM

-392 NNFKYEGQTVAGGA
+392 NNFTYEGQTVEGGA

-414 MPVGSYIAEEIGAPE
+414 MPVGSYVAEEIGAPE

-439 KEFYWDKKSD
+439 KEFYWDKKNE
-449 VTLVFE
+449 VKLVFE

-579 TYHETLTTD
+579 TYHEALTTD

-709 EFQVNAGKT
+709 EFQVNAGVT
-718 EVGIDV
+718 NVGIDV

-794 EVEAPEGYQLDEPST
+794 EVEAPAGYQLDEPST

-854 LDGTSGTG
+854 LGGTSGTG
-862 GTVIGEKV
+862 GTAIGEKV

-977 LEPEKTII
+977 LEPKKTII
-985 VTEVEAPA
+985 VTEIEAPA

-1055 GNIHNNLTIESGT
+1055 GNIHNDLTIESGT

-1123 ITFANPSTCSLL
+1123 ITFANP
-1135 IKKVCS
+1135 
-1141 INTDKML
+1141 
-1148 EGAVFDVRYADG
+1148 
-1160 SVVGDSNGVYET
+1160 
-1172 GADGTILITGLEAN
+1172 
-1186 KAIIVTE
+1186 
-1193 TKAPNG
+1193 
-1199 FAIDTKPQTVTT
+1199 
-1211 IAGKVVQLTFANA
+1211 
-1224 PYGKLVIEKR
+1224 
-1234 DAETNNLLPGAEF
+1234 
-1247 RVTTAAGCEV
+1247 
-1257 GQNGVI
+1257 
-1263 GDTTLTSNGIFRTDA
+1263 
-1278 DGKITISNLRPGNY
+1278 
-1292 IITEI
+1292 
-1297 KAPDGYLI
+1297 
-1305 DDPTRNVTVTAGDT
+1305 
-1319 QTIVFKNHSTCSLLI
+1319 STCSLLI

-1459 VIGDTNLTSN
+1459 VIGDTKLTSN

-1481 ITNVRPGSYVI
+1481 ITNVRPGSYII

-1537 VTKEPLAGATF
+1537 VTKVPLAGATF

-1917 TMNNNVMR
+1917 TMNNNIMR

-2064 IARWTTSVYSHYV
+2064 IARWTTSIYSHYV

-2087 KLPRTGY
+2087 TLPRTGY

>member
-1 MRTKIGTRL
+1 MRQKIGTRL

-25 TSAFAASS
+25 TSAFAAPSGS
-33 ENMPSEITLKKS
+33 MPSEITLQKS

-59 PSFDKPLYLHIIN
+59 PSFGEPLYLHIIN
-72 MNVGGKTKVGFCAE
+72 MNVGGKTNVGFCAE

-125 YMTDAYKAK
+125 YQTDAYKEK
-134 FGSQLWTDQ
+134 WGGELWTDQ
-143 NMIRYHNAWIQALCW
+143 NLIRYHNAWIQALCW

-169 DAEGQR
+169 DAEGQK

-204 TTFYEKGCKVIDNPD
+204 TTFYQKGEKVLDNTD

-258 RGEPTIDDYQIVVK
+258 SIPTLGNYQITVK

-283 PGATFSLTM
+283 AGAEFSLEM
-292 VGSDDPS
+292 VGSDDPK

-306 GQDGTYTFKPLKAGT
+306 GQGGTLTFKDLKAGT
-321 YQVTETEAPEG
+321 YQVTETKAPED

-345 PMNGQKTVTVTA
+345 PTNGQNTVTVTA
-357 TDTPITTSSG
+357 TDTPITLASG
-367 SIRKVDKDIPTM
+367 SIRKVDKDRPTM

-392 NNFKYEGQTVAGGA
+392 NNFTYEGQTVEGGA

-414 MPVGSYIAEEIGAPE
+414 MPVGSYVAEEIGAPE

-439 KEFYWDKKSD
+439 KEFYWDKKNE
-449 VTLVFE
+449 VKLVFE

-559 DSVTKEP
+559 NSVTKEP

-709 EFQVNAGKT
+709 EFQVNAGVT
-718 EVGIDV
+718 NVGIDV

-794 EVEAPEGYQLDEPST
+794 EVEAPAGYQLDEPST

-854 LDGTSGTG
+854 LGGTSGTG

-933 VDAKN
+933 VDAKH

-985 VTEVEAPA
+985 VTEIEAPA

-1031 ATGKLLPGAEF
+1031 ATGKLLSGAEF

-1055 GNIHNNLTIESGT
+1055 GNIHNDLTIESGT

-1123 ITFANPSTCSLL
+1123 ITFANP
-1135 IKKVCS
+1135 
-1141 INTDKML
+1141 
-1148 EGAVFDVRYADG
+1148 
-1160 SVVGDSNGVYET
+1160 
-1172 GADGTILITGLEAN
+1172 
-1186 KAIIVTE
+1186 
-1193 TKAPNG
+1193 
-1199 FAIDTKPQTVTT
+1199 
-1211 IAGKVVQLTFANA
+1211 
-1224 PYGKLVIEKR
+1224 
-1234 DAETNNLLPGAEF
+1234 
-1247 RVTTAAGCEV
+1247 
-1257 GQNGVI
+1257 
-1263 GDTTLTSNGIFRTDA
+1263 
-1278 DGKITISNLRPGNY
+1278 
-1292 IITEI
+1292 
-1297 KAPDGYLI
+1297 
-1305 DDPTRNVTVTAGDT
+1305 
-1319 QTIVFKNHSTCSLLI
+1319 STCSLLI

-1481 ITNVRPGSYVI
+1481 ITNVRPGNYVI

-1650 KLNGEIVGTY
+1650 KMNGEIVGTY

-1727 KKGIQGV
+1727 RKGIQGV

-1746 GEYESDDQGYV
+1746 GEYGSDDQGYV

>member
-1 MRTKIGTRL
+1 MRQKIGTRL

-25 TSAFAASS
+25 TSAFAAPSGS
-33 ENMPSEITLKKS
+33 MPSEITLQKS

-59 PSFDKPLYLHIIN
+59 PSFGEPLYLHIIN

-125 YMTDAYKAK
+125 YQTDAYKEK
-134 FGSQLWTDQ
+134 WGGELWTDQ
-143 NMIRYHNAWIQALCW
+143 NLIRYHNAWIQALCW

-169 DAEGQR
+169 DAEGQKA
-175 VAIAKELMYIAN
+175 AIAKELMYIAN

-204 TTFYEKGCKVIDNPD
+204 TTFYQKGEKVLDNTD

-258 RGEPTIDDYQIVVK
+258 SIPTAESYQIVVK

-283 PGATFSLTM
+283 SGATFSLTM
-292 VGSDDPS
+292 VGSTKTL
-299 FPMTGVT
+299 TGVT
-306 GQDGTYTFKPLKAGT
+306 GQDGTYTFKNLKAGT

-332 YQIDNPGPYTVTL
+332 YQIDNPGPYAVTL
-345 PMNGQKTVTVTA
+345 PTNGQKTVTVTA
-357 TDTPITTSSG
+357 LDTPITLASG
-367 SIRKVDKDIPTM
+367 SIRKVDKDRPTM

-392 NNFKYEGQTVAGGA
+392 NNFTYEGQTVEGGA

-414 MPVGSYIAEEIGAPE
+414 MPVGSYVAEEIGAPE

-439 KEFYWDKKSD
+439 KEFYWDKKNE
-449 VTLVFE
+449 VKLVFE

-559 DSVTKEP
+559 NSVTKEP

-709 EFQVNAGKT
+709 EFQVNAGVT
-718 EVGIDV
+718 NVGIDV

-794 EVEAPEGYQLDEPST
+794 EVEAPAGYQLDEPST

-854 LDGTSGTG
+854 LGGTSGTG

-933 VDAKN
+933 VDAKH

-977 LEPEKTII
+977 LEPKKTII
-985 VTEVEAPA
+985 VTEIEAPA

-1055 GNIHNNLTIESGT
+1055 GNIHNDLTIESGT

-1087 LTPGNYTITEVKAPD
+1087 LTPGHYTITEVKAPD

-1123 ITFANPSTCSLL
+1123 ITFANP
-1135 IKKVCS
+1135 
-1141 INTDKML
+1141 
-1148 EGAVFDVRYADG
+1148 
-1160 SVVGDSNGVYET
+1160 
-1172 GADGTILITGLEAN
+1172 
-1186 KAIIVTE
+1186 
-1193 TKAPNG
+1193 
-1199 FAIDTKPQTVTT
+1199 
-1211 IAGKVVQLTFANA
+1211 
-1224 PYGKLVIEKR
+1224 
-1234 DAETNNLLPGAEF
+1234 
-1247 RVTTAAGCEV
+1247 
-1257 GQNGVI
+1257 
-1263 GDTTLTSNGIFRTDA
+1263 
-1278 DGKITISNLRPGNY
+1278 
-1292 IITEI
+1292 
-1297 KAPDGYLI
+1297 
-1305 DDPTRNVTVTAGDT
+1305 
-1319 QTIVFKNHSTCSLLI
+1319 STCSLLI

-1481 ITNVRPGSYVI
+1481 ITNVRPGNYVI

-1650 KLNGEIVGTY
+1650 KMNGEIVGTY

-1727 KKGIQGV
+1727 RKGIQGV

>member
-332 YQIDNPGPYTVTL
+332 YQIDNPGPYAVTL
-345 PMNGQKTVTVTA
+345 PTNGQKTVTVTA

-709 EFQVNAGKT
+709 EFQVNAGVT
-718 EVGIDV
+718 NVGIDV

-794 EVEAPEGYQLDEPST
+794 EVEAPAGYQLDEPST

-854 LDGTSGTG
+854 LGGTSGTG

-933 VDAKN
+933 VDAKH

-985 VTEVEAPA
+985 VTEIEAPA

-1055 GNIHNNLTIESGT
+1055 GNIHNDLTIESGT

-1123 ITFANPSTCSLL
+1123 ITFANP
-1135 IKKVCS
+1135 
-1141 INTDKML
+1141 
-1148 EGAVFDVRYADG
+1148 
-1160 SVVGDSNGVYET
+1160 
-1172 GADGTILITGLEAN
+1172 
-1186 KAIIVTE
+1186 
-1193 TKAPNG
+1193 
-1199 FAIDTKPQTVTT
+1199 
-1211 IAGKVVQLTFANA
+1211 
-1224 PYGKLVIEKR
+1224 
-1234 DAETNNLLPGAEF
+1234 
-1247 RVTTAAGCEV
+1247 
-1257 GQNGVI
+1257 
-1263 GDTTLTSNGIFRTDA
+1263 
-1278 DGKITISNLRPGNY
+1278 
-1292 IITEI
+1292 
-1297 KAPDGYLI
+1297 
-1305 DDPTRNVTVTAGDT
+1305 
-1319 QTIVFKNHSTCSLLI
+1319 STCSLLI

-1481 ITNVRPGSYVI
+1481 ITNVRPGNYII

-1650 KLNGEIVGTY
+1650 KMNGEIVGTY

-1727 KKGIQGV
+1727 RKGIQGV

>member
-1 MRTKIGTRL
+1 MRQKIGTRL

-25 TSAFAASS
+25 TSAFAAPSGS
-33 ENMPSEITLKKS
+33 MPSEITLQKS

-59 PSFDKPLYLHIIN
+59 PSFGEPLYLHIIN
-72 MNVGGKTKVGFCAE
+72 MNVGGKTNVGFCAE

-125 YMTDAYKAK
+125 YQTDAYKEK
-134 FGSQLWTDQ
+134 WGGELWTDQ
-143 NMIRYHNAWIQALCW
+143 NLIRYHNAWIQALCW

-169 DAEGQR
+169 DAEGQK

-204 TTFYEKGCKVIDNPD
+204 TTFYQKGEKVLDNTD

-258 RGEPTIDDYQIVVK
+258 SIPTLGNYQITVK

-283 PGATFSLTM
+283 AGAEFSLEM
-292 VGSDDPS
+292 VGSDDPK

-306 GQDGTYTFKPLKAGT
+306 GQGGTLTFKDLKAGT
-321 YQVTETEAPEG
+321 YQVTETKAPED

-345 PMNGQKTVTVTA
+345 PTNGQNTVTVTA
-357 TDTPITTSSG
+357 TDTPITLASG
-367 SIRKVDKDIPTM
+367 SIRKVDKDRPTM

-392 NNFKYEGQTVAGGA
+392 NNFTYEGQTVEGGA

-414 MPVGSYIAEEIGAPE
+414 MPVGSYVAEEIGAPE

-439 KEFYWDKKSD
+439 KEFYWDKKNE
-449 VTLVFE
+449 VKLVFE

-559 DSVTKEP
+559 NSVTKEP

-709 EFQVNAGKT
+709 EFQVNAGVT
-718 EVGIDV
+718 NVGIDV

-794 EVEAPEGYQLDEPST
+794 EVEAPAGYQLDEPST

-854 LDGTSGTG
+854 LGGTSGTG

-933 VDAKN
+933 VDAKH

-985 VTEVEAPA
+985 VTEIEAPA

-1055 GNIHNNLTIESGT
+1055 GNIHNDLTIESGT

-1123 ITFANPSTCSLL
+1123 ITFANP
-1135 IKKVCS
+1135 
-1141 INTDKML
+1141 
-1148 EGAVFDVRYADG
+1148 
-1160 SVVGDSNGVYET
+1160 
-1172 GADGTILITGLEAN
+1172 
-1186 KAIIVTE
+1186 
-1193 TKAPNG
+1193 
-1199 FAIDTKPQTVTT
+1199 
-1211 IAGKVVQLTFANA
+1211 
-1224 PYGKLVIEKR
+1224 
-1234 DAETNNLLPGAEF
+1234 
-1247 RVTTAAGCEV
+1247 
-1257 GQNGVI
+1257 
-1263 GDTTLTSNGIFRTDA
+1263 
-1278 DGKITISNLRPGNY
+1278 
-1292 IITEI
+1292 
-1297 KAPDGYLI
+1297 
-1305 DDPTRNVTVTAGDT
+1305 
-1319 QTIVFKNHSTCSLLI
+1319 STCSLLI

-1481 ITNVRPGSYVI
+1481 ITNVRPGNYVI

-1650 KLNGEIVGTY
+1650 KMNGEIVGTY

-1727 KKGIQGV
+1727 RKGIQGV

-2064 IARWTTSVYSHYV
+2064 IARWTTSIYSHYV

>member
-1 MRTKIGTRL
+1 MRQKIGTRL

-25 TSAFAASS
+25 TSAFAAPSGS
-33 ENMPSEITLKKS
+33 MPSEITLQKS
-45 DYFLDTDGSKTYNS
+45 DYFLDTDGSKTYSS
-59 PSFDKPLYLHIIN
+59 PSFGEPLYLHIIN

-125 YMTDAYKAK
+125 YQTDAYKEK
-134 FGSQLWTDQ
+134 WGGELWTDQ
-143 NMIRYHNAWIQALCW
+143 NLIRYHNAWIQALCW

-169 DAEGQR
+169 DAEGQK

-204 TTFYEKGCKVIDNPD
+204 TTFYQKGEKVLDNTD

-258 RGEPTIDDYQIVVK
+258 SIPTAESYQIVVK

-283 PGATFSLTM
+283 SGATFSLTM
-292 VGSDDPS
+292 VGSTKTL
-299 FPMTGVT
+299 TGVT
-306 GQDGTYTFKPLKAGT
+306 GQDGTYTFKNLKAGT

-332 YQIDNPGPYTVTL
+332 YQIDNPGPYAVTL
-345 PMNGQKTVTVTA
+345 PTNGQKTVTVTA
-357 TDTPITTSSG
+357 LDTPITLASG
-367 SIRKVDKDIPTM
+367 SIRKVDKDRPTM

-392 NNFKYEGQTVAGGA
+392 NNFTYEGQTVEGGA

-414 MPVGSYIAEEIGAPE
+414 MPVGSYVAEEIGAPE

-439 KEFYWDKKSD
+439 KEFYWDKKNE
-449 VTLVFE
+449 VKLVFE

-559 DSVTKEP
+559 NSVTKEP

-709 EFQVNAGKT
+709 EFQVNAGVT
-718 EVGIDV
+718 NVGIDV

-794 EVEAPEGYQLDEPST
+794 EVEAPAGYQLDEPST

-854 LDGTSGTG
+854 LGGTSGTG

-933 VDAKN
+933 VDAKH

-985 VTEVEAPA
+985 VTEIEAPA

-1055 GNIHNNLTIESGT
+1055 GNIHNDLTIESGT

-1123 ITFANPSTCSLL
+1123 ITFANP
-1135 IKKVCS
+1135 
-1141 INTDKML
+1141 
-1148 EGAVFDVRYADG
+1148 
-1160 SVVGDSNGVYET
+1160 
-1172 GADGTILITGLEAN
+1172 
-1186 KAIIVTE
+1186 
-1193 TKAPNG
+1193 
-1199 FAIDTKPQTVTT
+1199 
-1211 IAGKVVQLTFANA
+1211 
-1224 PYGKLVIEKR
+1224 
-1234 DAETNNLLPGAEF
+1234 
-1247 RVTTAAGCEV
+1247 
-1257 GQNGVI
+1257 
-1263 GDTTLTSNGIFRTDA
+1263 
-1278 DGKITISNLRPGNY
+1278 
-1292 IITEI
+1292 
-1297 KAPDGYLI
+1297 
-1305 DDPTRNVTVTAGDT
+1305 
-1319 QTIVFKNHSTCSLLI
+1319 STCSLLI

-1481 ITNVRPGSYVI
+1481 ITNVRPGNYII

-1548 KVTTSDGRF
+1548 KVMTSDGRF

-1650 KLNGEIVGTY
+1650 KMNGEIVGTY

-1727 KKGIQGV
+1727 RKGIQGV

>member
-33 ENMPSEITLKKS
+33 ESMPSEITLKKS

-72 MNVGGKTKVGFCAE
+72 MNVGGETKVGFCAE

-125 YMTDAYKAK
+125 YQTDAYKEKWGGA
-134 FGSQLWTDQ
+134 LWTDQ

-169 DAEGQR
+169 DAEGQK

-204 TTFYEKGCKVIDNPD
+204 TTFYQKGEKVLDNTD

-258 RGEPTIDDYQIVVK
+258 KEPTSEKYQIVVK

-283 PGATFSLTM
+283 AGAEFSLEM
-292 VGSDDPS
+292 VGSDDPK

-306 GQDGTYTFKPLKAGT
+306 GQNGTLTFTNLKAGT
-321 YQVTETEAPEG
+321 YQVTETKAPED

-345 PMNGQKTVTVTA
+345 PTNGQKTVTVTA
-357 TDTPITTSSG
+357 TDTPITIASG
-367 SIRKVDKDIPTM
+367 SIRKVDKDRPTM

-414 MPVGSYIAEEIGAPE
+414 MPVGSYVAEEIGAPE

-439 KEFYWDKKSD
+439 KEFYWDKKNE
-449 VTLVFE
+449 VKLVFE

-709 EFQVNAGKT
+709 EFQVNAGVT
-718 EVGIDV
+718 NVGIDV

-854 LDGTSGTG
+854 LGGTSGTG

-933 VDAKN
+933 VDAKH

-985 VTEVEAPA
+985 VTEIEAPA

-1055 GNIHNNLTIESGT
+1055 GNIHNDLTIESGT

-1087 LTPGNYTITEVKAPD
+1087 LTPGHYTITEVKAPD

-1123 ITFANPSTCSLL
+1123 ITFANP
-1135 IKKVCS
+1135 
-1141 INTDKML
+1141 
-1148 EGAVFDVRYADG
+1148 
-1160 SVVGDSNGVYET
+1160 
-1172 GADGTILITGLEAN
+1172 
-1186 KAIIVTE
+1186 
-1193 TKAPNG
+1193 
-1199 FAIDTKPQTVTT
+1199 
-1211 IAGKVVQLTFANA
+1211 
-1224 PYGKLVIEKR
+1224 
-1234 DAETNNLLPGAEF
+1234 
-1247 RVTTAAGCEV
+1247 
-1257 GQNGVI
+1257 
-1263 GDTTLTSNGIFRTDA
+1263 
-1278 DGKITISNLRPGNY
+1278 
-1292 IITEI
+1292 
-1297 KAPDGYLI
+1297 
-1305 DDPTRNVTVTAGDT
+1305 
-1319 QTIVFKNHSTCSLLI
+1319 STCSLLI

-1481 ITNVRPGSYVI
+1481 ITNVRPGNYII

-1650 KLNGEIVGTY
+1650 KMNGEIVGTY

-1727 KKGIQGV
+1727 RKGIQGV

-1917 TMNNNVMR
+1917 TMNNNIMR

-2064 IARWTTSVYSHYV
+2064 IARWTTSIYSHYV
-2077 PAKPAAPKSP
+2077 PAKPAAPK
-2087 KLPRTGY
+2087 LPRTGY

>member
-25 TSAFAASS
+25 TSAFAAPSGS
-33 ENMPSEITLKKS
+33 MPSEITLQKS

-59 PSFDKPLYLHIIN
+59 PSFGEPLYLHIIN
-72 MNVGGKTKVGFCAE
+72 MNVGGETKIGFCAE

-100 GNPEPVTNSF
+100 ANPEPVTNSF

-125 YMTDAYKAK
+125 YQPDAYKEKWGGA
-134 FGSQLWTDQ
+134 LWTDQ
-143 NMIRYHNAWIQALCW
+143 NLIRYHNAWIQALCW
-158 RALGQGAAIPS
+158 RALGQGTAIPS
-169 DAEGQR
+169 DAEGQK

-204 TTFYEKGCKVIDNPD
+204 TTFYQKGEKVLDNTD

-258 RGEPTIDDYQIVVK
+258 KNEPTSDTYRIIVK

-283 PGATFSLTM
+283 AGATFSLEM

-299 FPMTGVT
+299 FPKPGVT
-306 GQDGTYTFKPLKAGT
+306 GQDGIYIFDRLKAGT
-321 YQVTETEAPEG
+321 YQVTETKAPEG

-345 PMNGQKTVTVTA
+345 PTNGQKTVTVTA
-357 TDTPITTSSG
+357 LDTPITLASG
-367 SIRKVDKDIPTM
+367 SIRKVDKDRPTM

-392 NNFKYEGQTVAGGA
+392 NNFTYEGQTVEGGA

-414 MPVGSYIAEEIGAPE
+414 MPVGSYVAEEIGAPE

-439 KEFYWDKKSD
+439 KEFYWDKKNE
-449 VTLVFE
+449 VKLVFE

-559 DSVTKEP
+559 NSVTKEP

-709 EFQVNAGKT
+709 EFQVNAGVT
-718 EVGIDV
+718 NVGIDV

-794 EVEAPEGYQLDEPST
+794 EVEAPAGYQLDEPST

-854 LDGTSGTG
+854 LGGTSGTG

-933 VDAKN
+933 VDAKH

-985 VTEVEAPA
+985 VTEIEAPA

-1031 ATGKLLPGAEF
+1031 ATGKLLSGAEF

-1055 GNIHNNLTIESGT
+1055 GNIHNDLTIESGT

-1123 ITFANPSTCSLL
+1123 ITFANP
-1135 IKKVCS
+1135 
-1141 INTDKML
+1141 
-1148 EGAVFDVRYADG
+1148 
-1160 SVVGDSNGVYET
+1160 
-1172 GADGTILITGLEAN
+1172 
-1186 KAIIVTE
+1186 
-1193 TKAPNG
+1193 
-1199 FAIDTKPQTVTT
+1199 
-1211 IAGKVVQLTFANA
+1211 
-1224 PYGKLVIEKR
+1224 
-1234 DAETNNLLPGAEF
+1234 
-1247 RVTTAAGCEV
+1247 
-1257 GQNGVI
+1257 
-1263 GDTTLTSNGIFRTDA
+1263 
-1278 DGKITISNLRPGNY
+1278 
-1292 IITEI
+1292 
-1297 KAPDGYLI
+1297 
-1305 DDPTRNVTVTAGDT
+1305 
-1319 QTIVFKNHSTCSLLI
+1319 STCSLLI

-1481 ITNVRPGSYVI
+1481 ITNVRPGNYVI

-1650 KLNGEIVGTY
+1650 KMNGEIVGTY

-1727 KKGIQGV
+1727 RKGIQGV

>member
-1 MRTKIGTRL
+1 MRQKIGTRL

-25 TSAFAASS
+25 TSAFAAPSGS
-33 ENMPSEITLKKS
+33 MPSEITLQKS

-59 PSFDKPLYLHIIN
+59 PSFGEPLYLHIIN

-125 YMTDAYKAK
+125 YQTDAYKEK
-134 FGSQLWTDQ
+134 WGGELWTDQ
-143 NMIRYHNAWIQALCW
+143 NLIRYHNAWIQALCW

-169 DAEGQR
+169 DAEGQK

-204 TTFYEKGCKVIDNPD
+204 TTFYQKGEKVLDNTD

-258 RGEPTIDDYQIVVK
+258 SIPTLGNYQITVK

-283 PGATFSLTM
+283 AGAEFSLEM
-292 VGSDDPS
+292 VGSDDPK

-306 GQDGTYTFKPLKAGT
+306 GQGGTLTFKDLKAGT
-321 YQVTETEAPEG
+321 YQVTETKAPED

-345 PMNGQKTVTVTA
+345 PTNGQNTVTVTA
-357 TDTPITTSSG
+357 TDTPITLASG
-367 SIRKVDKDIPTM
+367 SIRKVDKDRPTM

-392 NNFKYEGQTVAGGA
+392 NNFTYEGQTVEGGA

-414 MPVGSYIAEEIGAPE
+414 MPVGSYVAEEIGAPE

-439 KEFYWDKKSD
+439 KEFYWDKKNE
-449 VTLVFE
+449 VKLVFE

-559 DSVTKEP
+559 NSVTKEP

-579 TYHETLTTD
+579 TYHEALTTD

-709 EFQVNAGKT
+709 EFQVNAGVT
-718 EVGIDV
+718 NVGIDV

-794 EVEAPEGYQLDEPST
+794 EVEAPAGYQLDEPST

-854 LDGTSGTG
+854 LGGTSGTG

-933 VDAKN
+933 VDAKH

-985 VTEVEAPA
+985 VTEIEAPA

-1055 GNIHNNLTIESGT
+1055 GNIHNDLTIESGT

-1123 ITFANPSTCSLL
+1123 ITFANP
-1135 IKKVCS
+1135 
-1141 INTDKML
+1141 
-1148 EGAVFDVRYADG
+1148 
-1160 SVVGDSNGVYET
+1160 
-1172 GADGTILITGLEAN
+1172 
-1186 KAIIVTE
+1186 
-1193 TKAPNG
+1193 
-1199 FAIDTKPQTVTT
+1199 
-1211 IAGKVVQLTFANA
+1211 
-1224 PYGKLVIEKR
+1224 
-1234 DAETNNLLPGAEF
+1234 
-1247 RVTTAAGCEV
+1247 
-1257 GQNGVI
+1257 
-1263 GDTTLTSNGIFRTDA
+1263 
-1278 DGKITISNLRPGNY
+1278 
-1292 IITEI
+1292 
-1297 KAPDGYLI
+1297 
-1305 DDPTRNVTVTAGDT
+1305 
-1319 QTIVFKNHSTCSLLI
+1319 STCSLLI

-1481 ITNVRPGSYVI
+1481 ITNVRPGNYVI

-1576 GQIHIVDLDP
+1576 GQIHIVGLDP

-1650 KLNGEIVGTY
+1650 KMNGEIVGTY

-1727 KKGIQGV
+1727 RKGIQGV

-1917 TMNNNVMR
+1917 TMNNNIMR

>member
-1 MRTKIGTRL
+1 MRQKIGTRL

-25 TSAFAASS
+25 TSAFAAPSGS
-33 ENMPSEITLKKS
+33 MPSEITLQKS
-45 DYFLDTDGSKTYNS
+45 DYFLDTDGSKTYSS
-59 PSFDKPLYLHIIN
+59 PSFGEPLYLHIIN

-125 YMTDAYKAK
+125 YQTDAYKEK
-134 FGSQLWTDQ
+134 WGGELWTDQ
-143 NMIRYHNAWIQALCW
+143 NLIRYHNAWIQALCW

-169 DAEGQR
+169 DAEGQK

-204 TTFYEKGCKVIDNPD
+204 TTFYQKGEKVLDNTD

-258 RGEPTIDDYQIVVK
+258 SIPTAESYQIVVK

-283 PGATFSLTM
+283 SGATFSLTM
-292 VGSDDPS
+292 VGSTKTL
-299 FPMTGVT
+299 TGVT
-306 GQDGTYTFKPLKAGT
+306 GQDGTYTFKNLKAGT

-332 YQIDNPGPYTVTL
+332 YQIDNPGPYAVTL
-345 PMNGQKTVTVTA
+345 PTNGQKTVTVTA
-357 TDTPITTSSG
+357 LDTPITLASG
-367 SIRKVDKDIPTM
+367 SIRKVDKDRPTM

-392 NNFKYEGQTVAGGA
+392 NNFTYEGQTVEGGA

-414 MPVGSYIAEEIGAPE
+414 MPVGSYVAEEIGAPE

-439 KEFYWDKKSD
+439 KEFYWDKKNE
-449 VTLVFE
+449 VKLVFE

-709 EFQVNAGKT
+709 EFQVNAGVT
-718 EVGIDV
+718 NVGIDV

-794 EVEAPEGYQLDEPST
+794 EVEAPAGYQLDEPST

-854 LDGTSGTG
+854 LGGTSGTG
-862 GTVIGEKV
+862 GTAIGEKV

-977 LEPEKTII
+977 LEPKKTII
-985 VTEVEAPA
+985 VTEIEAPA

-1055 GNIHNNLTIESGT
+1055 GNIHNDLTIESGT

-1123 ITFANPSTCSLL
+1123 ITFANP
-1135 IKKVCS
+1135 
-1141 INTDKML
+1141 
-1148 EGAVFDVRYADG
+1148 
-1160 SVVGDSNGVYET
+1160 
-1172 GADGTILITGLEAN
+1172 
-1186 KAIIVTE
+1186 
-1193 TKAPNG
+1193 
-1199 FAIDTKPQTVTT
+1199 
-1211 IAGKVVQLTFANA
+1211 
-1224 PYGKLVIEKR
+1224 
-1234 DAETNNLLPGAEF
+1234 
-1247 RVTTAAGCEV
+1247 
-1257 GQNGVI
+1257 
-1263 GDTTLTSNGIFRTDA
+1263 
-1278 DGKITISNLRPGNY
+1278 
-1292 IITEI
+1292 
-1297 KAPDGYLI
+1297 
-1305 DDPTRNVTVTAGDT
+1305 
-1319 QTIVFKNHSTCSLLI
+1319 STCSLLI

-1433 SKTNELLPGAEF
+1433 SKTNKLLPGAEF

-1481 ITNVRPGSYVI
+1481 ITNVRPGSYII

-1650 KLNGEIVGTY
+1650 KMNGEIVGTY

-1727 KKGIQGV
+1727 RKGIQGV

>member
-1 MRTKIGTRL
+1 MRQKIGTRL

-25 TSAFAASS
+25 TSAFAAPSGS
-33 ENMPSEITLKKS
+33 MPSEITLQKS

-59 PSFDKPLYLHIIN
+59 PSFGEPLYLHIIN
-72 MNVGGKTKVGFCAE
+72 MNVGGKTNVGFCAE

-125 YMTDAYKAK
+125 YQTDAYKEK
-134 FGSQLWTDQ
+134 WGGELWTDQ
-143 NMIRYHNAWIQALCW
+143 NLIRYHNAWIQALCW

-169 DAEGQR
+169 DAEGQK

-204 TTFYEKGCKVIDNPD
+204 TTFYQKGEKVLDNTD

-258 RGEPTIDDYQIVVK
+258 SIPTLGNYQITVK

-283 PGATFSLTM
+283 AGAEFSLEM
-292 VGSDDPS
+292 VGSDDPK

-306 GQDGTYTFKPLKAGT
+306 GQGGTLTFKDLKAGT
-321 YQVTETEAPEG
+321 YQVTETKAPED

-345 PMNGQKTVTVTA
+345 PTNGQNTVTVTA
-357 TDTPITTSSG
+357 TDTPITLASG
-367 SIRKVDKDIPTM
+367 SIRKVDKDRPTM

-392 NNFKYEGQTVAGGA
+392 NNFTYEGQTVEGGA

-414 MPVGSYIAEEIGAPE
+414 MPVGSYVAEEIGAPE

-439 KEFYWDKKSD
+439 KEFYWDKKNE
-449 VTLVFE
+449 VKLVFE

-579 TYHETLTTD
+579 TYHEALTTD

-709 EFQVNAGKT
+709 EFQVNAGVT
-718 EVGIDV
+718 NVGIDV

-762 PAGTYESLGTK
+762 PAGTYESFGTK

-794 EVEAPEGYQLDEPST
+794 EVEAPAGYQLDEPST

-854 LDGTSGTG
+854 LGGTSGTG

-933 VDAKN
+933 VDAKH

-985 VTEVEAPA
+985 VTEIEAPA

-1042 IIRKSDGTEVGAD
+1042 NIRKSDGTEVGAD
-1055 GNIHNNLTIESGT
+1055 GNIHNDLTIESGT

-1123 ITFANPSTCSLL
+1123 ITFANP
-1135 IKKVCS
+1135 
-1141 INTDKML
+1141 
-1148 EGAVFDVRYADG
+1148 
-1160 SVVGDSNGVYET
+1160 
-1172 GADGTILITGLEAN
+1172 
-1186 KAIIVTE
+1186 
-1193 TKAPNG
+1193 
-1199 FAIDTKPQTVTT
+1199 
-1211 IAGKVVQLTFANA
+1211 
-1224 PYGKLVIEKR
+1224 
-1234 DAETNNLLPGAEF
+1234 
-1247 RVTTAAGCEV
+1247 
-1257 GQNGVI
+1257 
-1263 GDTTLTSNGIFRTDA
+1263 
-1278 DGKITISNLRPGNY
+1278 
-1292 IITEI
+1292 
-1297 KAPDGYLI
+1297 
-1305 DDPTRNVTVTAGDT
+1305 
-1319 QTIVFKNHSTCSLLI
+1319 STCSLLI

-1481 ITNVRPGSYVI
+1481 ITNVRPGNYVI

-1650 KLNGEIVGTY
+1650 KMNGEIVGTY

-1727 KKGIQGV
+1727 RKGIQGV

>member
-1 MRTKIGTRL
+1 VRTKIGTRL

-25 TSAFAASS
+25 TSAFAAPSGS
-33 ENMPSEITLKKS
+33 MPSEITLQKS
-45 DYFLDTDGSKTYNS
+45 DYFLDTAGSKTYNS
-59 PSFDKPLYLHIIN
+59 PSFGEPLYLHIIN

-125 YMTDAYKAK
+125 YQTDAYKEK
-134 FGSQLWTDQ
+134 WGGELWTDQ
-143 NMIRYHNAWIQALCW
+143 NLIRYHNAWIQALCW

-169 DAEGQR
+169 DAEGQK

-204 TTFYEKGCKVIDNPD
+204 TTFYQKGEKVLDNTD

-240 GKKHYTND
+240 GKKHYTNE

-258 RGEPTIDDYQIVVK
+258 KEPTSEEYQIVVK

-283 PGATFSLTM
+283 AGAEFSLEM
-292 VGSDDPS
+292 VGSDDPK

-306 GQDGTYTFKPLKAGT
+306 GQNGTYTFRGLKAGT
-321 YQVTETEAPEG
+321 YQVTETKAPED

-345 PMNGQKTVTVTA
+345 PTNGQKTVTVTA
-357 TDTPITTSSG
+357 LDTPITLASG
-367 SIRKVDKDIPTM
+367 SIRKVDKDRPTM

-392 NNFKYEGQTVAGGA
+392 NNFTYEGQTVEGGA

-414 MPVGSYIAEEIGAPE
+414 MPVGSYVAEEIGAPE

-439 KEFYWDKKSD
+439 KEFYWDKKNE
-449 VTLVFE
+449 VKLVFE

-579 TYHETLTTD
+579 TYHEALTTD

-709 EFQVNAGKT
+709 EFQVNAGVT
-718 EVGIDV
+718 NVGIDV

-794 EVEAPEGYQLDEPST
+794 EVEAPAGYQLDEPST

-854 LDGTSGTG
+854 LGGTSGTG

-985 VTEVEAPA
+985 VTEIEAPA

-1031 ATGKLLPGAEF
+1031 ATGKLLSGAEF

-1123 ITFANPSTCSLL
+1123 ITFANP
-1135 IKKVCS
+1135 
-1141 INTDKML
+1141 
-1148 EGAVFDVRYADG
+1148 
-1160 SVVGDSNGVYET
+1160 
-1172 GADGTILITGLEAN
+1172 
-1186 KAIIVTE
+1186 
-1193 TKAPNG
+1193 
-1199 FAIDTKPQTVTT
+1199 
-1211 IAGKVVQLTFANA
+1211 
-1224 PYGKLVIEKR
+1224 
-1234 DAETNNLLPGAEF
+1234 
-1247 RVTTAAGCEV
+1247 
-1257 GQNGVI
+1257 
-1263 GDTTLTSNGIFRTDA
+1263 
-1278 DGKITISNLRPGNY
+1278 
-1292 IITEI
+1292 
-1297 KAPDGYLI
+1297 
-1305 DDPTRNVTVTAGDT
+1305 
-1319 QTIVFKNHSTCSLLI
+1319 STCSLLI

-1481 ITNVRPGSYVI
+1481 ITNVRPGNYVI

-1650 KLNGEIVGTY
+1650 KMNGEIVGTY

-1917 TMNNNVMR
+1917 TMNNNIMR

-2064 IARWTTSVYSHYV
+2064 IARWTTSIYSHYV

>member
-1 MRTKIGTRL
+1 MRQKIGTRL

-25 TSAFAASS
+25 TSAFAAPSGS
-33 ENMPSEITLKKS
+33 MPSEITLQKS

-59 PSFDKPLYLHIIN
+59 PSFGEPLYLHIIN

-125 YMTDAYKAK
+125 YQTDAYKEK
-134 FGSQLWTDQ
+134 WGGELWTDQ
-143 NMIRYHNAWIQALCW
+143 NLIRYHNAWIQALCW

-169 DAEGQR
+169 DAEGQKA
-175 VAIAKELMYIAN
+175 AIAKELMYIAN

-204 TTFYEKGCKVIDNPD
+204 TTFYQKGEKVLDNTD

-258 RGEPTIDDYQIVVK
+258 SIPTAESYQIVVK

-283 PGATFSLTM
+283 SGATFSLTM
-292 VGSDDPS
+292 VGSTKTL
-299 FPMTGVT
+299 TGVT
-306 GQDGTYTFKPLKAGT
+306 GQDGTYTFKNLKAGT

-332 YQIDNPGPYTVTL
+332 YQIDNPGPYAVTL
-345 PMNGQKTVTVTA
+345 PTNGQKTVTVTA
-357 TDTPITTSSG
+357 TDTPITLASG
-367 SIRKVDKDIPTM
+367 SIRKVDKDRPTM

-392 NNFKYEGQTVAGGA
+392 NNFTYEGQTVEGGA

-414 MPVGSYIAEEIGAPE
+414 MPVGSYVAEEIGAPE

-439 KEFYWDKKSD
+439 KEFYWDKKNE
-449 VTLVFE
+449 VKLVFE

-709 EFQVNAGKT
+709 EFQVNAGVT
-718 EVGIDV
+718 NVGIDV

-794 EVEAPEGYQLDEPST
+794 EVEAPAGYQLDEPST

-854 LDGTSGTG
+854 LGGTSGTG

-933 VDAKN
+933 VDAKH

-977 LEPEKTII
+977 LEPKKTII
-985 VTEVEAPA
+985 VTEIEAPA

-1055 GNIHNNLTIESGT
+1055 GNIHNDLTIESGT

-1087 LTPGNYTITEVKAPD
+1087 LTPGHYTITEVKAPD

-1123 ITFANPSTCSLL
+1123 ITFANP
-1135 IKKVCS
+1135 
-1141 INTDKML
+1141 
-1148 EGAVFDVRYADG
+1148 
-1160 SVVGDSNGVYET
+1160 
-1172 GADGTILITGLEAN
+1172 
-1186 KAIIVTE
+1186 
-1193 TKAPNG
+1193 
-1199 FAIDTKPQTVTT
+1199 
-1211 IAGKVVQLTFANA
+1211 
-1224 PYGKLVIEKR
+1224 
-1234 DAETNNLLPGAEF
+1234 
-1247 RVTTAAGCEV
+1247 
-1257 GQNGVI
+1257 
-1263 GDTTLTSNGIFRTDA
+1263 
-1278 DGKITISNLRPGNY
+1278 
-1292 IITEI
+1292 
-1297 KAPDGYLI
+1297 
-1305 DDPTRNVTVTAGDT
+1305 
-1319 QTIVFKNHSTCSLLI
+1319 STCSLLI

-1481 ITNVRPGSYVI
+1481 ITNVRPGSYII

-1650 KLNGEIVGTY
+1650 KMNGEIVGTY

-1727 KKGIQGV
+1727 RKGIQGV

-1853 GIGSSKKLPLGIYTV
+1853 GIGSSKKLPLGIYAV

>member
-1 MRTKIGTRL
+1 
-10 LSLFLTAICVIGLIP
+10 
-25 TSAFAASS
+25 
-33 ENMPSEITLKKS
+33 MPSEITLQKS

-59 PSFDKPLYLHIIN
+59 PSFGEPLYLHIIN
-72 MNVGGKTKVGFCAE
+72 MNVGGETKIGFCAE

-125 YMTDAYKAK
+125 YQTDAYKEK
-134 FGSQLWTDQ
+134 WGGELWTDQ
-143 NMIRYHNAWIQALCW
+143 NLIRYHNAWIQALCW

-169 DAEGQR
+169 DAEGQK

-204 TTFYEKGCKVIDNPD
+204 TTFYQKGEKVLDNTD

-258 RGEPTIDDYQIVVK
+258 KPPTAEDYQIVVK

-283 PGATFSLTM
+283 AGAAFSLEM
-292 VGSDDPS
+292 VGSDDPM

-306 GQDGTYTFKPLKAGT
+306 GQDGTYTFKKLKAGT
-321 YQVTETEAPEG
+321 YQVTETTAPDG

-345 PMNGQKTVTVTA
+345 PTNGQKTVTVTA
-357 TDTPITTSSG
+357 LDTPITLASG
-367 SIRKVDKDIPTM
+367 SIRKVDKDRPTM

-392 NNFKYEGQTVAGGA
+392 NNFTYEGQTVEGGA

-414 MPVGSYIAEEIGAPE
+414 MPVGSYVAEEIGAPE

-439 KEFYWDKKSD
+439 KEFYWDKKNE
-449 VTLVFE
+449 VKLVFE

-559 DSVTKEP
+559 DSVTKGP

-709 EFQVNAGKT
+709 EFQVNAGVT
-718 EVGIDV
+718 NVGIDV

-794 EVEAPEGYQLDEPST
+794 EVEAPAGYQLDEPST

-854 LDGTSGTG
+854 LGGTSGTG

-876 CSWTGLKAGTYIVEE
+876 CSWTSLKAGTYIVEE

-933 VDAKN
+933 VDAKH

-977 LEPEKTII
+977 LEPKKTII
-985 VTEVEAPA
+985 VTEIEAPA

-1055 GNIHNNLTIESGT
+1055 GNIHNDLTIESGT

-1087 LTPGNYTITEVKAPD
+1087 LTPGHYTITEVKAPD

-1123 ITFANPSTCSLL
+1123 ITFANP
-1135 IKKVCS
+1135 
-1141 INTDKML
+1141 
-1148 EGAVFDVRYADG
+1148 
-1160 SVVGDSNGVYET
+1160 
-1172 GADGTILITGLEAN
+1172 
-1186 KAIIVTE
+1186 
-1193 TKAPNG
+1193 
-1199 FAIDTKPQTVTT
+1199 
-1211 IAGKVVQLTFANA
+1211 
-1224 PYGKLVIEKR
+1224 
-1234 DAETNNLLPGAEF
+1234 
-1247 RVTTAAGCEV
+1247 
-1257 GQNGVI
+1257 
-1263 GDTTLTSNGIFRTDA
+1263 
-1278 DGKITISNLRPGNY
+1278 
-1292 IITEI
+1292 
-1297 KAPDGYLI
+1297 
-1305 DDPTRNVTVTAGDT
+1305 
-1319 QTIVFKNHSTCSLLI
+1319 STCSLLI

-1481 ITNVRPGSYVI
+1481 ITNVRPGNYII

-1650 KLNGEIVGTY
+1650 KMNGEIVGTY

-1727 KKGIQGV
+1727 RKGIQGV

>member
-25 TSAFAASS
+25 TSAFAAPSGS
-33 ENMPSEITLKKS
+33 MPSEITLQKS

-59 PSFDKPLYLHIIN
+59 PSFGEPLYLHIIN
-72 MNVGGKTKVGFCAE
+72 MNVGGETKVGFCAE

-125 YMTDAYKAK
+125 YQTDAYKEK
-134 FGSQLWTDQ
+134 WGGELWTDQ
-143 NMIRYHNAWIQALCW
+143 NLIRYHNAWIQALCW

-169 DAEGQR
+169 DAEGQK

-204 TTFYEKGCKVIDNPD
+204 TTFYQKGEKVLDNTD
-219 CWPDVDVTLYHYI
+219 CWPDVDVTLYRYI

-248 NTQAI
+248 NTQAV

-258 RGEPTIDDYQIVVK
+258 KPPTAEDYQIVVK

-283 PGATFSLTM
+283 AGAAFSLEM
-292 VGSDDPS
+292 VGSDDPM

-306 GQDGTYTFKPLKAGT
+306 GQDGTYTFKKLKAGT
-321 YQVTETEAPEG
+321 YQVTETKAPDG

-345 PMNGQKTVTVTA
+345 PTNGQKTVTVTA
-357 TDTPITTSSG
+357 LDTPITLASG
-367 SIRKVDKDIPTM
+367 SIRKVDKDRPTM

-392 NNFKYEGQTVAGGA
+392 NNFTYEGQTVDGGA

-414 MPVGSYIAEEIGAPE
+414 MPVGSYVAEEIGAPE

-439 KEFYWDKKSD
+439 KEFYWDKKNE
-449 VTLVFE
+449 VKLVFE

-559 DSVTKEP
+559 DSVTKKP

-579 TYHETLTTD
+579 TYHEALTTD

-709 EFQVNAGKT
+709 EFQVNAGVT
-718 EVGIDV
+718 NVGIDV

-794 EVEAPEGYQLDEPST
+794 EVEAPAGYQLDEPST

-854 LDGTSGTG
+854 LGGTSGTG
-862 GTVIGEKV
+862 GTAIGEKV

-933 VDAKN
+933 VDAKH

-977 LEPEKTII
+977 LEPKKTII
-985 VTEVEAPA
+985 VTEIEAPA

-1055 GNIHNNLTIESGT
+1055 GNIHNDLTIESGT

-1123 ITFANPSTCSLL
+1123 ITFANP
-1135 IKKVCS
+1135 
-1141 INTDKML
+1141 
-1148 EGAVFDVRYADG
+1148 
-1160 SVVGDSNGVYET
+1160 
-1172 GADGTILITGLEAN
+1172 
-1186 KAIIVTE
+1186 
-1193 TKAPNG
+1193 
-1199 FAIDTKPQTVTT
+1199 
-1211 IAGKVVQLTFANA
+1211 
-1224 PYGKLVIEKR
+1224 
-1234 DAETNNLLPGAEF
+1234 
-1247 RVTTAAGCEV
+1247 
-1257 GQNGVI
+1257 
-1263 GDTTLTSNGIFRTDA
+1263 
-1278 DGKITISNLRPGNY
+1278 
-1292 IITEI
+1292 
-1297 KAPDGYLI
+1297 
-1305 DDPTRNVTVTAGDT
+1305 
-1319 QTIVFKNHSTCSLLI
+1319 STCSLLI

-1481 ITNVRPGSYVI
+1481 ITNVRPGNYII

-1650 KLNGEIVGTY
+1650 KMNGEIVGTY

-1727 KKGIQGV
+1727 RKGIQGV

>member
-1 MRTKIGTRL
+1 MRQKIGTRL

-25 TSAFAASS
+25 TSAFAAPSGS
-33 ENMPSEITLKKS
+33 MPSEITLQKS

-59 PSFDKPLYLHIIN
+59 PSFGEPLYLHIIN

-125 YMTDAYKAK
+125 YQTDAYKEK
-134 FGSQLWTDQ
+134 WGGELWTDQ
-143 NMIRYHNAWIQALCW
+143 NLIRYHNAWIQALCW

-169 DAEGQR
+169 DAEGQKA
-175 VAIAKELMYIAN
+175 AIAKELMYIAN

-204 TTFYEKGCKVIDNPD
+204 TTFYQKGEKVLDNTD

-258 RGEPTIDDYQIVVK
+258 SIPTAESYQIVVK

-283 PGATFSLTM
+283 SGATFSLTM
-292 VGSDDPS
+292 VGSTKTL
-299 FPMTGVT
+299 TGVT
-306 GQDGTYTFKPLKAGT
+306 GQDGTYTFKNLKAGT

-332 YQIDNPGPYTVTL
+332 YQIDNPGPYAVTL
-345 PMNGQKTVTVTA
+345 PTNGQKTVTVTA
-357 TDTPITTSSG
+357 TDTPITLASG
-367 SIRKVDKDIPTM
+367 SIRKVDKDRPTM

-392 NNFKYEGQTVAGGA
+392 NNFTYEGQTVEGGA

-414 MPVGSYIAEEIGAPE
+414 MPVGSYVAEEIGAPE

-439 KEFYWDKKSD
+439 KEFYWDKKNE
-449 VTLVFE
+449 VKLVFE

-579 TYHETLTTD
+579 TYHEALTTD

-709 EFQVNAGKT
+709 EFQVNAGVT
-718 EVGIDV
+718 NVGIDV

-794 EVEAPEGYQLDEPST
+794 EVEAPAGYQLDEPST

-854 LDGTSGTG
+854 LGGTSGTG

-876 CSWTGLKAGTYIVEE
+876 CSWTSLKAGTYIVEE

-977 LEPEKTII
+977 LEPKKTII
-985 VTEVEAPA
+985 VTEIEAPA

-1055 GNIHNNLTIESGT
+1055 GNIHNDLTIESGT

-1087 LTPGNYTITEVKAPD
+1087 LTPGHYTITEVKAPD

-1123 ITFANPSTCSLL
+1123 ITFANP
-1135 IKKVCS
+1135 
-1141 INTDKML
+1141 
-1148 EGAVFDVRYADG
+1148 
-1160 SVVGDSNGVYET
+1160 
-1172 GADGTILITGLEAN
+1172 
-1186 KAIIVTE
+1186 
-1193 TKAPNG
+1193 
-1199 FAIDTKPQTVTT
+1199 
-1211 IAGKVVQLTFANA
+1211 
-1224 PYGKLVIEKR
+1224 
-1234 DAETNNLLPGAEF
+1234 
-1247 RVTTAAGCEV
+1247 
-1257 GQNGVI
+1257 
-1263 GDTTLTSNGIFRTDA
+1263 
-1278 DGKITISNLRPGNY
+1278 
-1292 IITEI
+1292 
-1297 KAPDGYLI
+1297 
-1305 DDPTRNVTVTAGDT
+1305 
-1319 QTIVFKNHSTCSLLI
+1319 STCSLLI

-1481 ITNVRPGSYVI
+1481 ITNVRPGNYII

-1650 KLNGEIVGTY
+1650 KMNGEIVGTY

-1727 KKGIQGV
+1727 RKGIQGV

-1960 GTYSTTQT
+1960 GTYSTMQT

>member
-1 MRTKIGTRL
+1 MRQKIGTRL

-25 TSAFAASS
+25 TSAFAAPSGS
-33 ENMPSEITLKKS
+33 MPSEITLQKS

-59 PSFDKPLYLHIIN
+59 PSFGEPLYLHIIN

-125 YMTDAYKAK
+125 YQTDAYKEK
-134 FGSQLWTDQ
+134 WGGELWTDQ
-143 NMIRYHNAWIQALCW
+143 NLIRYHNAWIQALCW

-169 DAEGQR
+169 DAEGQKA
-175 VAIAKELMYIAN
+175 AIAKELMYIAN

-204 TTFYEKGCKVIDNPD
+204 TTFYQKGEKVLDNTD

-258 RGEPTIDDYQIVVK
+258 SIPTAESYQIVVK

-283 PGATFSLTM
+283 SGATFSLTM
-292 VGSDDPS
+292 VGSTKTL
-299 FPMTGVT
+299 TGVT
-306 GQDGTYTFKPLKAGT
+306 GQDGTYTFKNLKAGT

-332 YQIDNPGPYTVTL
+332 YQIDNPGPYAVTL
-345 PMNGQKTVTVTA
+345 PTNGQKTVTVTA
-357 TDTPITTSSG
+357 LDTPITLASG
-367 SIRKVDKDIPTM
+367 SIRKVDKDRPTM

-392 NNFKYEGQTVAGGA
+392 NNFTYEGQTVEGGA

-414 MPVGSYIAEEIGAPE
+414 MPVGSYVAEEIGAPE

-439 KEFYWDKKSD
+439 KEFYWDKKNE
-449 VTLVFE
+449 VKLVFE

-559 DSVTKEP
+559 NSVTKEP

-709 EFQVNAGKT
+709 EFQVNAGVT
-718 EVGIDV
+718 NVGIDV

-794 EVEAPEGYQLDEPST
+794 EVEAPAGYQLDEPST

-854 LDGTSGTG
+854 LGGTSGTG

-933 VDAKN
+933 VDAKH

-985 VTEVEAPA
+985 VTEIEAPA

-1031 ATGKLLPGAEF
+1031 ATGKLLSGAEF

-1055 GNIHNNLTIESGT
+1055 GNIHNDLTIESGT

-1123 ITFANPSTCSLL
+1123 ITFANP
-1135 IKKVCS
+1135 
-1141 INTDKML
+1141 
-1148 EGAVFDVRYADG
+1148 
-1160 SVVGDSNGVYET
+1160 
-1172 GADGTILITGLEAN
+1172 
-1186 KAIIVTE
+1186 
-1193 TKAPNG
+1193 
-1199 FAIDTKPQTVTT
+1199 
-1211 IAGKVVQLTFANA
+1211 
-1224 PYGKLVIEKR
+1224 
-1234 DAETNNLLPGAEF
+1234 
-1247 RVTTAAGCEV
+1247 
-1257 GQNGVI
+1257 
-1263 GDTTLTSNGIFRTDA
+1263 
-1278 DGKITISNLRPGNY
+1278 
-1292 IITEI
+1292 
-1297 KAPDGYLI
+1297 
-1305 DDPTRNVTVTAGDT
+1305 
-1319 QTIVFKNHSTCSLLI
+1319 STCSLLI

-1469 GIFTTGADGKIT
+1469 GIFTTGADGKII
-1481 ITNVRPGSYVI
+1481 ITNVRPGNYVI

-1650 KLNGEIVGTY
+1650 KMNGEIVGTY

-1727 KKGIQGV
+1727 RKGIQGV

>member
-1 MRTKIGTRL
+1 MRQKIGTRL

-25 TSAFAASS
+25 TSAFAAPSGS
-33 ENMPSEITLKKS
+33 MPSEITLQKS

-59 PSFDKPLYLHIIN
+59 PSFGEPLYLHIIN

-125 YMTDAYKAK
+125 YQTDAYKEK
-134 FGSQLWTDQ
+134 WGGELWTDQ
-143 NMIRYHNAWIQALCW
+143 NLIRYHNAWIQALCW

-169 DAEGQR
+169 DAEGQK

-204 TTFYEKGCKVIDNPD
+204 TTFYQKGEKVLDNTD

-258 RGEPTIDDYQIVVK
+258 SIPTLGNYQITVK

-283 PGATFSLTM
+283 AGAEFSLEM
-292 VGSDDPS
+292 VGSDDPK

-306 GQDGTYTFKPLKAGT
+306 GQGGTLTFKDLKAGT
-321 YQVTETEAPEG
+321 YQVTETKAPED

-345 PMNGQKTVTVTA
+345 PTNGQNTVTVTA
-357 TDTPITTSSG
+357 TDTPITLASG
-367 SIRKVDKDIPTM
+367 SIRKVDKDRPTM

-392 NNFKYEGQTVAGGA
+392 NNFTYEGQTVEGGA

-414 MPVGSYIAEEIGAPE
+414 MPVGSYVAEEIGAPE

-439 KEFYWDKKSD
+439 KEFYWDKKNE
-449 VTLVFE
+449 VKLVFE

-709 EFQVNAGKT
+709 EFQVNAGVT
-718 EVGIDV
+718 NVGIDV

-794 EVEAPEGYQLDEPST
+794 EVEAPAGYQLDEPST

-854 LDGTSGTG
+854 LGGTSGTG

-985 VTEVEAPA
+985 VTEIEAPA

-1055 GNIHNNLTIESGT
+1055 GNIHNDLTIESGT

-1087 LTPGNYTITEVKAPD
+1087 LTPGHYTITEVKAPD

-1123 ITFANPSTCSLL
+1123 ITFANP
-1135 IKKVCS
+1135 
-1141 INTDKML
+1141 
-1148 EGAVFDVRYADG
+1148 
-1160 SVVGDSNGVYET
+1160 
-1172 GADGTILITGLEAN
+1172 
-1186 KAIIVTE
+1186 
-1193 TKAPNG
+1193 
-1199 FAIDTKPQTVTT
+1199 
-1211 IAGKVVQLTFANA
+1211 
-1224 PYGKLVIEKR
+1224 
-1234 DAETNNLLPGAEF
+1234 
-1247 RVTTAAGCEV
+1247 
-1257 GQNGVI
+1257 
-1263 GDTTLTSNGIFRTDA
+1263 
-1278 DGKITISNLRPGNY
+1278 
-1292 IITEI
+1292 
-1297 KAPDGYLI
+1297 
-1305 DDPTRNVTVTAGDT
+1305 
-1319 QTIVFKNHSTCSLLI
+1319 STCSLLI

-1481 ITNVRPGSYVI
+1481 ITNVRPGNYVI

-1650 KLNGEIVGTY
+1650 KMNGEIVGTY

-1727 KKGIQGV
+1727 RKGIQGV

-2064 IARWTTSVYSHYV
+2064 IARWTTSIYSHYV

-2087 KLPRTGY
+2087 TLPRTGY

>member
-25 TSAFAASS
+25 TSAFAAPSGS
-33 ENMPSEITLKKS
+33 MPSEITLQKS

-59 PSFDKPLYLHIIN
+59 PSFGEPLYLHIIN
-72 MNVGGKTKVGFCAE
+72 MNVGGETKIGFCAE

-100 GNPEPVTNSF
+100 ANPEPVTNSF

-125 YMTDAYKAK
+125 YQTDAYKEK
-134 FGSQLWTDQ
+134 WGGELWTDQ
-143 NMIRYHNAWIQALCW
+143 NLIRYHNAWIQALCW

-169 DAEGQR
+169 DAEGQK

-204 TTFYEKGCKVIDNPD
+204 TTFYQKGEKVLDNTD

-258 RGEPTIDDYQIVVK
+258 KPPTAEDYQIVVK

-283 PGATFSLTM
+283 AGAAFSLEM
-292 VGSDDPS
+292 VGSDDPM

-306 GQDGTYTFKPLKAGT
+306 GQDGTYTFKKLKAGT
-321 YQVTETEAPEG
+321 YQVTETKAPDG

-345 PMNGQKTVTVTA
+345 PTNGQKTVTVTA
-357 TDTPITTSSG
+357 LDTPITLASG
-367 SIRKVDKDIPTM
+367 SIRKVDKDRPTM

-392 NNFKYEGQTVAGGA
+392 NNFTYEGQTVEGGA

-414 MPVGSYIAEEIGAPE
+414 MPVGSYVAEEIGAPE

-439 KEFYWDKKSD
+439 KEFYWDKKNE
-449 VTLVFE
+449 VKLVFE

-579 TYHETLTTD
+579 TYHEALTTD

-709 EFQVNAGKT
+709 EFQVNAGVT
-718 EVGIDV
+718 NVGIDV

-794 EVEAPEGYQLDEPST
+794 EVEAPAGYQLDEPST

-854 LDGTSGTG
+854 LGGTSGTG
-862 GTVIGEKV
+862 GTAIGEKV

-977 LEPEKTII
+977 LEPKKTII
-985 VTEVEAPA
+985 VTEIEAPA

-1055 GNIHNNLTIESGT
+1055 GNIHNDLTIESGT

-1123 ITFANPSTCSLL
+1123 ITFANP
-1135 IKKVCS
+1135 
-1141 INTDKML
+1141 
-1148 EGAVFDVRYADG
+1148 
-1160 SVVGDSNGVYET
+1160 
-1172 GADGTILITGLEAN
+1172 
-1186 KAIIVTE
+1186 
-1193 TKAPNG
+1193 
-1199 FAIDTKPQTVTT
+1199 
-1211 IAGKVVQLTFANA
+1211 
-1224 PYGKLVIEKR
+1224 
-1234 DAETNNLLPGAEF
+1234 
-1247 RVTTAAGCEV
+1247 
-1257 GQNGVI
+1257 
-1263 GDTTLTSNGIFRTDA
+1263 
-1278 DGKITISNLRPGNY
+1278 
-1292 IITEI
+1292 
-1297 KAPDGYLI
+1297 
-1305 DDPTRNVTVTAGDT
+1305 
-1319 QTIVFKNHSTCSLLI
+1319 STCSLLI

-1481 ITNVRPGSYVI
+1481 ITNVRPGNYII

-1650 KLNGEIVGTY
+1650 KMNGEIVGTY

-1727 KKGIQGV
+1727 RKGIQGV

>member
-25 TSAFAASS
+25 TSAFAAPSGS
-33 ENMPSEITLKKS
+33 MPSEITLQKS

-59 PSFDKPLYLHIIN
+59 PSFGEPLYLHIIN
-72 MNVGGKTKVGFCAE
+72 MNVGGKTNVGFCAE

-125 YMTDAYKAK
+125 YQTDAYKEK
-134 FGSQLWTDQ
+134 WGGELWTDQ
-143 NMIRYHNAWIQALCW
+143 NLIRYHNAWIQALCW

-169 DAEGQR
+169 DAEGQK

-204 TTFYEKGCKVIDNPD
+204 TTFYQKGEKVLDNTD

-258 RGEPTIDDYQIVVK
+258 SIPTAESYQIVVK

-283 PGATFSLTM
+283 SGATFSLTM
-292 VGSDDPS
+292 VGSTKTL
-299 FPMTGVT
+299 TGVT
-306 GQDGTYTFKPLKAGT
+306 GQDGTYTFKNLKAGT

-332 YQIDNPGPYTVTL
+332 YQIDNPGPYAVTL
-345 PMNGQKTVTVTA
+345 PTNGQNTVTVTA
-357 TDTPITTSSG
+357 LDTPITLASG
-367 SIRKVDKDIPTM
+367 SIRKVDKDRPTM

-392 NNFKYEGQTVAGGA
+392 NNFTYEGQTVEGGA

-414 MPVGSYIAEEIGAPE
+414 MPVGSYVAEEIGAPE

-439 KEFYWDKKSD
+439 KEFYWDKKNE
-449 VTLVFE
+449 VKLVFE

-709 EFQVNAGKT
+709 EFQVNAGVT
-718 EVGIDV
+718 NVGIDV

-794 EVEAPEGYQLDEPST
+794 EVEAPAGYQLDEPST

-854 LDGTSGTG
+854 LGGTSGTG

-876 CSWTGLKAGTYIVEE
+876 CSWTSLKAGTYIVEE

-933 VDAKN
+933 VDAKH

-985 VTEVEAPA
+985 VTEIEAPA

-1055 GNIHNNLTIESGT
+1055 GNIHNDLTIESGT

-1123 ITFANPSTCSLL
+1123 ITFANP
-1135 IKKVCS
+1135 
-1141 INTDKML
+1141 
-1148 EGAVFDVRYADG
+1148 
-1160 SVVGDSNGVYET
+1160 
-1172 GADGTILITGLEAN
+1172 
-1186 KAIIVTE
+1186 
-1193 TKAPNG
+1193 
-1199 FAIDTKPQTVTT
+1199 
-1211 IAGKVVQLTFANA
+1211 
-1224 PYGKLVIEKR
+1224 
-1234 DAETNNLLPGAEF
+1234 
-1247 RVTTAAGCEV
+1247 
-1257 GQNGVI
+1257 
-1263 GDTTLTSNGIFRTDA
+1263 
-1278 DGKITISNLRPGNY
+1278 
-1292 IITEI
+1292 
-1297 KAPDGYLI
+1297 
-1305 DDPTRNVTVTAGDT
+1305 
-1319 QTIVFKNHSTCSLLI
+1319 STCSLLI

-1481 ITNVRPGSYVI
+1481 ITNVRPGNYII

-1576 GQIHIVDLDP
+1576 GQIHIVDLDL

-1650 KLNGEIVGTY
+1650 KMNGEIVGTY

-1727 KKGIQGV
+1727 RKGIQGV

>member
-1 MRTKIGTRL
+1 
-10 LSLFLTAICVIGLIP
+10 
-25 TSAFAASS
+25 
-33 ENMPSEITLKKS
+33 MPSEITLQKS

-59 PSFDKPLYLHIIN
+59 PSFGEPLYLHIIN
-72 MNVGGKTKVGFCAE
+72 MNVGGKTQVGFCAE

-125 YMTDAYKAK
+125 YQTDAYKEK
-134 FGSQLWTDQ
+134 WGGELWTDQ
-143 NMIRYHNAWIQALCW
+143 NLIRYHNAWIQALCW

-169 DAEGQR
+169 DAEGQK

-204 TTFYEKGCKVIDNPD
+204 TTFYQKGEKVLDNTD
-219 CWPDVDVTLYHYI
+219 CWPDVDVTLYRYI

-248 NTQAI
+248 NTQAV

-258 RGEPTIDDYQIVVK
+258 KKEPTGDTYRIIVK

-283 PGATFSLTM
+283 AGATFSLEM
-292 VGSDDPS
+292 VGSDGPS
-299 FPMTGVT
+299 FPKTGVT
-306 GQDGTYTFKPLKAGT
+306 GQDGTYIFDRLEAGT
-321 YQVTETEAPEG
+321 YKVTETEAPEG
-332 YQIDNPGPYTVTL
+332 YQIDNPGPYAVTL
-345 PMNGQKTVTVTA
+345 PTNGQNTVTVTA
-357 TDTPITTSSG
+357 LDTPITLASG
-367 SIRKVDKDIPTM
+367 SIRKVDKDRPTM

-392 NNFKYEGQTVAGGA
+392 NNFTYEGQTVEGGA

-414 MPVGSYIAEEIGAPE
+414 MPVGSYVAEEIGAPE

-439 KEFYWDKKSD
+439 KEFYWDKKNE
-449 VTLVFE
+449 VKLVFE

-579 TYHETLTTD
+579 TYHEALTTD

-709 EFQVNAGKT
+709 EFQVNAGVT
-718 EVGIDV
+718 NVGIDV

-741 GGGVEGAKFEIFY
+741 GGGVVGAKFEIFY

-794 EVEAPEGYQLDEPST
+794 EVEAPAGYQLDEPST

-854 LDGTSGTG
+854 LGGTSGTG
-862 GTVIGEKV
+862 GTAIGEKV

-933 VDAKN
+933 VDAKH

-977 LEPEKTII
+977 LEPKKTII
-985 VTEVEAPA
+985 VTEIEAPA

-1031 ATGKLLPGAEF
+1031 ATGKLLSGAEF

-1055 GNIHNNLTIESGT
+1055 GNIHNDLTIESGT

-1123 ITFANPSTCSLL
+1123 ITFANP
-1135 IKKVCS
+1135 
-1141 INTDKML
+1141 
-1148 EGAVFDVRYADG
+1148 
-1160 SVVGDSNGVYET
+1160 
-1172 GADGTILITGLEAN
+1172 
-1186 KAIIVTE
+1186 
-1193 TKAPNG
+1193 
-1199 FAIDTKPQTVTT
+1199 
-1211 IAGKVVQLTFANA
+1211 
-1224 PYGKLVIEKR
+1224 
-1234 DAETNNLLPGAEF
+1234 
-1247 RVTTAAGCEV
+1247 
-1257 GQNGVI
+1257 
-1263 GDTTLTSNGIFRTDA
+1263 
-1278 DGKITISNLRPGNY
+1278 
-1292 IITEI
+1292 
-1297 KAPDGYLI
+1297 
-1305 DDPTRNVTVTAGDT
+1305 
-1319 QTIVFKNHSTCSLLI
+1319 STCSLLI

-1481 ITNVRPGSYVI
+1481 ITNVRPGNYVI

-1650 KLNGEIVGTY
+1650 KMNGEIVGTY

-1727 KKGIQGV
+1727 RKGIQGV

>member
-1 MRTKIGTRL
+1 MRQKIGTRL

-25 TSAFAASS
+25 TSAFAAPSGS
-33 ENMPSEITLKKS
+33 MPSEITLQKS

-59 PSFDKPLYLHIIN
+59 PSFGEPLYLHIIN
-72 MNVGGKTKVGFCAE
+72 MNVGGKTNVGFCAE

-125 YMTDAYKAK
+125 YQTDAYKEK
-134 FGSQLWTDQ
+134 WGGELWTDQ
-143 NMIRYHNAWIQALCW
+143 NLIRYHNAWIQALCW

-169 DAEGQR
+169 DAEGQK

-204 TTFYEKGCKVIDNPD
+204 TTFYQKGEKVLDNTD

-258 RGEPTIDDYQIVVK
+258 SIPTLGNYQITVK

-283 PGATFSLTM
+283 AGAEFSLEM
-292 VGSDDPS
+292 VGSDDPK

-306 GQDGTYTFKPLKAGT
+306 GQGGTLTFKDLKAGT
-321 YQVTETEAPEG
+321 YQVTETKAPED

-345 PMNGQKTVTVTA
+345 PTNGQNTVTVTA
-357 TDTPITTSSG
+357 TDTPITLASG
-367 SIRKVDKDIPTM
+367 SIRKVDKDRPTM

-392 NNFKYEGQTVAGGA
+392 NNFTYEGQTVEGGA

-414 MPVGSYIAEEIGAPE
+414 MPVGSYVAEEIGAPE

-439 KEFYWDKKSD
+439 KEFYWDKKNE
-449 VTLVFE
+449 VKLVFE

-709 EFQVNAGKT
+709 EFQVNAGVT
-718 EVGIDV
+718 NVGIDV

-794 EVEAPEGYQLDEPST
+794 EVEAPAGYQLDEPST

-854 LDGTSGTG
+854 LGGTSGTG

-876 CSWTGLKAGTYIVEE
+876 CSWTSLKAGTYIVEE

-913 QDVITVSFDNSP
+913 QDVITVSFDNST

-933 VDAKN
+933 VDAKH

-985 VTEVEAPA
+985 VTEIEAPA

-1055 GNIHNNLTIESGT
+1055 GNIHNDLTIESGT

-1123 ITFANPSTCSLL
+1123 ITFANP
-1135 IKKVCS
+1135 
-1141 INTDKML
+1141 
-1148 EGAVFDVRYADG
+1148 
-1160 SVVGDSNGVYET
+1160 
-1172 GADGTILITGLEAN
+1172 
-1186 KAIIVTE
+1186 
-1193 TKAPNG
+1193 
-1199 FAIDTKPQTVTT
+1199 
-1211 IAGKVVQLTFANA
+1211 
-1224 PYGKLVIEKR
+1224 
-1234 DAETNNLLPGAEF
+1234 
-1247 RVTTAAGCEV
+1247 
-1257 GQNGVI
+1257 
-1263 GDTTLTSNGIFRTDA
+1263 
-1278 DGKITISNLRPGNY
+1278 
-1292 IITEI
+1292 
-1297 KAPDGYLI
+1297 
-1305 DDPTRNVTVTAGDT
+1305 
-1319 QTIVFKNHSTCSLLI
+1319 STCSLLI

-1481 ITNVRPGSYVI
+1481 ITNVRPGNYVI

-1650 KLNGEIVGTY
+1650 KMNGEIVGTY

-1727 KKGIQGV
+1727 RKGIQGV

-2064 IARWTTSVYSHYV
+2064 IARWTTSIYSHYV
-2077 PAKPAAPKSP
+2077 PAKPAAPKSS

>member
-25 TSAFAASS
+25 TSAFAAPSGS
-33 ENMPSEITLKKS
+33 MPSEITLQKS

-59 PSFDKPLYLHIIN
+59 PSFGEPLYLHIIN
-72 MNVGGKTKVGFCAE
+72 MNVGGKTQVGFCAE

-125 YMTDAYKAK
+125 YQTDAYKEK
-134 FGSQLWTDQ
+134 WGGELWTDQ
-143 NMIRYHNAWIQALCW
+143 NLIRYHNAWIQALCW

-169 DAEGQR
+169 DAEGQK

-204 TTFYEKGCKVIDNPD
+204 TTFYQKGEKVLDNTD
-219 CWPDVDVTLYHYI
+219 CWPDVDVTLYRYI

-248 NTQAI
+248 NTQAV

-258 RGEPTIDDYQIVVK
+258 KKEPTGDTYRIIVK

-283 PGATFSLTM
+283 AGSTFSLEM
-292 VGSDDPS
+292 VGSDGPS
-299 FPMTGVT
+299 FPKTGVT
-306 GQDGTYTFKPLKAGT
+306 GQDGTYIFDRLEAGT
-321 YQVTETEAPEG
+321 YKVTETEAPEG
-332 YQIDNPGPYTVTL
+332 YQIDNPGPYAVTL
-345 PMNGQKTVTVTA
+345 PTNGQNTVTVTA
-357 TDTPITTSSG
+357 LDTPITLASG
-367 SIRKVDKDIPTM
+367 SIRKVDKDRPTM

-392 NNFKYEGQTVAGGA
+392 NNFTYEGQTVEGGA

-414 MPVGSYIAEEIGAPE
+414 MPVGSYVAEEIGAPE

-439 KEFYWDKKSD
+439 KEFYWDKKNE
-449 VTLVFE
+449 VKLVFE

-559 DSVTKEP
+559 DSVTKKP

-579 TYHETLTTD
+579 TYHEALTTD

-709 EFQVNAGKT
+709 EFQVNAGVT
-718 EVGIDV
+718 NVGIDV

-754 AGTGGTGS
+754 AGTGGNGS

-794 EVEAPEGYQLDEPST
+794 EVEAPAGYQLDEPST

-854 LDGTSGTG
+854 LGGTSGTG

-876 CSWTGLKAGTYIVEE
+876 CSWTSLKAGTYIVEE

-933 VDAKN
+933 VDAKH

-985 VTEVEAPA
+985 VTEIEAPA

-1055 GNIHNNLTIESGT
+1055 GNIHNDLTIESGT

-1123 ITFANPSTCSLL
+1123 ITFANP
-1135 IKKVCS
+1135 
-1141 INTDKML
+1141 
-1148 EGAVFDVRYADG
+1148 
-1160 SVVGDSNGVYET
+1160 
-1172 GADGTILITGLEAN
+1172 
-1186 KAIIVTE
+1186 
-1193 TKAPNG
+1193 
-1199 FAIDTKPQTVTT
+1199 
-1211 IAGKVVQLTFANA
+1211 
-1224 PYGKLVIEKR
+1224 
-1234 DAETNNLLPGAEF
+1234 
-1247 RVTTAAGCEV
+1247 
-1257 GQNGVI
+1257 
-1263 GDTTLTSNGIFRTDA
+1263 
-1278 DGKITISNLRPGNY
+1278 
-1292 IITEI
+1292 
-1297 KAPDGYLI
+1297 
-1305 DDPTRNVTVTAGDT
+1305 
-1319 QTIVFKNHSTCSLLI
+1319 STCSLLI

-1481 ITNVRPGSYVI
+1481 ITNVRPGNYVI

-1650 KLNGEIVGTY
+1650 KMNGEIVGTY

-1727 KKGIQGV
+1727 RKGIQGV

-1810 VIKTSE
+1810 VVKTSE

>member
-1 MRTKIGTRL
+1 MRQKIGTRL

-25 TSAFAASS
+25 TSAFAAPSGS
-33 ENMPSEITLKKS
+33 MPSEITLQKS

-59 PSFDKPLYLHIIN
+59 PSFGEPLYLHIIN
-72 MNVGGKTKVGFCAE
+72 MNVGGKTKIGFCAE

-125 YMTDAYKAK
+125 YQTDAYKEK
-134 FGSQLWTDQ
+134 WGGELWTDQ
-143 NMIRYHNAWIQALCW
+143 NLIRYHNAWIQALCW

-169 DAEGQR
+169 DAEGQK

-204 TTFYEKGCKVIDNPD
+204 TTFYQKGEKVLDNTD

-258 RGEPTIDDYQIVVK
+258 SIPTAESYQIVVK

-283 PGATFSLTM
+283 SGATFSLTM
-292 VGSDDPS
+292 VGSTKTL
-299 FPMTGVT
+299 TGVT
-306 GQDGTYTFKPLKAGT
+306 GQDGTYTFKNLKAGT
-321 YQVTETEAPEG
+321 YQVTETKAPDG

-345 PMNGQKTVTVTA
+345 PTNGQKTVTVTA
-357 TDTPITTSSG
+357 LDTPITLASG
-367 SIRKVDKDIPTM
+367 SIRKVDKDRPTM

-392 NNFKYEGQTVAGGA
+392 NNFTYEGQTVEGGA

-414 MPVGSYIAEEIGAPE
+414 MPVGSYVAEEIGAPE

-439 KEFYWDKKSD
+439 KEFYWDKKNE
-449 VTLVFE
+449 VKLVFE

-709 EFQVNAGKT
+709 EFQVNAGVT
-718 EVGIDV
+718 NVGIDV

-794 EVEAPEGYQLDEPST
+794 EVKAPAGYQLDEPST

-854 LDGTSGTG
+854 LGGTSGTG

-985 VTEVEAPA
+985 VTEIEAPA

-1055 GNIHNNLTIESGT
+1055 GNIHNDLTIESGT

-1123 ITFANPSTCSLL
+1123 ITFANP
-1135 IKKVCS
+1135 
-1141 INTDKML
+1141 
-1148 EGAVFDVRYADG
+1148 
-1160 SVVGDSNGVYET
+1160 
-1172 GADGTILITGLEAN
+1172 
-1186 KAIIVTE
+1186 
-1193 TKAPNG
+1193 
-1199 FAIDTKPQTVTT
+1199 
-1211 IAGKVVQLTFANA
+1211 
-1224 PYGKLVIEKR
+1224 
-1234 DAETNNLLPGAEF
+1234 
-1247 RVTTAAGCEV
+1247 
-1257 GQNGVI
+1257 
-1263 GDTTLTSNGIFRTDA
+1263 
-1278 DGKITISNLRPGNY
+1278 
-1292 IITEI
+1292 
-1297 KAPDGYLI
+1297 
-1305 DDPTRNVTVTAGDT
+1305 
-1319 QTIVFKNHSTCSLLI
+1319 STCSLLI

-1481 ITNVRPGSYVI
+1481 ITNVRPGSYII

-1650 KLNGEIVGTY
+1650 KMNGEIVGTY

-1727 KKGIQGV
+1727 RKGIQGV

>member
-1 MRTKIGTRL
+1 MRTRIGTRL

-33 ENMPSEITLKKS
+33 ESMPSEITLKKS

-59 PSFDKPLYLHIIN
+59 PSFDMPLYLHIIN
-72 MNVGGKTKVGFCAE
+72 MNVGGETKVGFCAE

-125 YMTDAYKAK
+125 YQTDAYKEKWGGA
-134 FGSQLWTDQ
+134 LWTDQ

-169 DAEGQR
+169 DAEGQK

-204 TTFYEKGCKVIDNPD
+204 TTFYQKGEKVLDNTD

-258 RGEPTIDDYQIVVK
+258 KTPDTPIEDYQIVVK
-272 KVDSSNPTKGL
+272 KVDSTNPTKGL
-283 PGATFSLTM
+283 AGATFSLTK
-292 VGSDDPS
+292 VGSDDPKY
-299 FPMTGVT
+299 PLTGVT
-306 GQDGTYTFKPLKAGT
+306 GQDGTYTFRRLEAGT

-332 YQIDNPGPYTVTL
+332 YQIDNPGPYAVTL
-345 PMNGQKTVTVTA
+345 PTNGQNTVTVTA
-357 TDTPITTSSG
+357 LDTPITLASG
-367 SIRKVDKDIPTM
+367 SIRKVDKDRPTM

-392 NNFKYEGQTVAGGA
+392 NNFTYEGQTVEGGA

-414 MPVGSYIAEEIGAPE
+414 MPVGSYVAEEIGAPE

-439 KEFYWDKKSD
+439 KEFYWDKKNE
-449 VTLVFE
+449 VKLVFE

-709 EFQVNAGKT
+709 EFQVNAGVT
-718 EVGIDV
+718 NVGIDV

-794 EVEAPEGYQLDEPST
+794 EVEAPAGYQLDEPST

-854 LDGTSGTG
+854 LGGTSGTG

-933 VDAKN
+933 VDAKH

-985 VTEVEAPA
+985 VTEIEAPA

-1055 GNIHNNLTIESGT
+1055 GNIHNDLTIESGT

-1123 ITFANPSTCSLL
+1123 ITFANP
-1135 IKKVCS
+1135 
-1141 INTDKML
+1141 
-1148 EGAVFDVRYADG
+1148 
-1160 SVVGDSNGVYET
+1160 
-1172 GADGTILITGLEAN
+1172 
-1186 KAIIVTE
+1186 
-1193 TKAPNG
+1193 
-1199 FAIDTKPQTVTT
+1199 
-1211 IAGKVVQLTFANA
+1211 
-1224 PYGKLVIEKR
+1224 
-1234 DAETNNLLPGAEF
+1234 
-1247 RVTTAAGCEV
+1247 
-1257 GQNGVI
+1257 
-1263 GDTTLTSNGIFRTDA
+1263 
-1278 DGKITISNLRPGNY
+1278 
-1292 IITEI
+1292 
-1297 KAPDGYLI
+1297 
-1305 DDPTRNVTVTAGDT
+1305 
-1319 QTIVFKNHSTCSLLI
+1319 STCSLLI

-1481 ITNVRPGSYVI
+1481 ITNVRPGSYII

-1727 KKGIQGV
+1727 RKGIQGV

>member
-1 MRTKIGTRL
+1 MRTRIGTRL

-33 ENMPSEITLKKS
+33 ESMPSEITLKKS

-72 MNVGGKTKVGFCAE
+72 MNVGGETKVGFCAE
-86 HGKQLGNTLIGKKW
+86 HGKQLGNTLIDKKW

-125 YMTDAYKAK
+125 YQTDAYKEKWGGA
-134 FGSQLWTDQ
+134 LWTDQ

-169 DAEGQR
+169 DAEGQK

-204 TTFYEKGCKVIDNPD
+204 TTFYQKGEKVLDNTD

-258 RGEPTIDDYQIVVK
+258 KTPDTPIEDYQIVVK
-272 KVDSSNPTKGL
+272 KVDSTNPTKGL
-283 PGATFSLTM
+283 AGATFSLTK
-292 VGSDDPS
+292 VGSDDPKY
-299 FPMTGVT
+299 PLTGVT
-306 GQDGTYTFKPLKAGT
+306 GQDGTYTFRRLEAGT

-332 YQIDNPGPYTVTL
+332 YQIDNPGPYAVTL
-345 PMNGQKTVTVTA
+345 PTNGQKTVTVTA
-357 TDTPITTSSG
+357 TDTPITIASG
-367 SIRKVDKDIPTM
+367 SIRKVDKDRPTM

-392 NNFKYEGQTVAGGA
+392 NNFTYEGQTVEGGA

-414 MPVGSYIAEEIGAPE
+414 MPVGSYVAEEIGAPE

-439 KEFYWDKKSD
+439 KEFYWDKKNE
-449 VTLVFE
+449 VKLVFE

-559 DSVTKEP
+559 DSVTKKP

-724 VNLKK
+724 VNLMK

-854 LDGTSGTG
+854 LGGTSGTG

-985 VTEVEAPA
+985 VTEIEAPA

-1031 ATGKLLPGAEF
+1031 ATGKLLSGAEF

-1123 ITFANPSTCSLL
+1123 ITFANP
-1135 IKKVCS
+1135 
-1141 INTDKML
+1141 
-1148 EGAVFDVRYADG
+1148 
-1160 SVVGDSNGVYET
+1160 
-1172 GADGTILITGLEAN
+1172 
-1186 KAIIVTE
+1186 
-1193 TKAPNG
+1193 
-1199 FAIDTKPQTVTT
+1199 
-1211 IAGKVVQLTFANA
+1211 
-1224 PYGKLVIEKR
+1224 
-1234 DAETNNLLPGAEF
+1234 
-1247 RVTTAAGCEV
+1247 
-1257 GQNGVI
+1257 
-1263 GDTTLTSNGIFRTDA
+1263 
-1278 DGKITISNLRPGNY
+1278 
-1292 IITEI
+1292 
-1297 KAPDGYLI
+1297 
-1305 DDPTRNVTVTAGDT
+1305 
-1319 QTIVFKNHSTCSLLI
+1319 STCSLLI

-1481 ITNVRPGSYVI
+1481 ITNVRPGNYII

-1650 KLNGEIVGTY
+1650 KMNGEIVGTY

-1727 KKGIQGV
+1727 RKGIQGV

-1917 TMNNNVMR
+1917 TMNNNIMR

-2064 IARWTTSVYSHYV
+2064 IARWTTSIYSHYV

-2087 KLPRTGY
+2087 TLPRTGY